1 LIENITEKD
10 LIDTFE
16 SYRYFPNAAS
26 PYKVS
31 GRDLMPHLNLFKQLT
46 NCPRRSIVVGF
57 LLCGLVVVPLG
68 YIFLDLDRAENT
80 STPASEW
87 NAERVF
93 AEYQRFM
100 SVLGQHERVEG
111 LLPQNEKYM
120 RKLELMRPLGM
131 ELKTQFTVL
140 LNEVEKAVNFNYLYH
155 AYVFREMPEY
165 PNVHQNLFNEL
176 RALQPTIFSL
186 TEPRSRSFVRSSVYR
201 DLEIRLKPFGRKL
214 SLVAT
219 VASQRQL
226 DHEKERTE
234 RILKLS
240 RYVLIVTV
248 LLLLV
253 GIGFFI
259 VFVGRSRARRKI
271 AQLEH
276 EINLE
281 IMNQLTVGMAF
292 YDDENKL
299 VRTNQAY
306 RDLYQYPPELTEEGC
321 ELEAVMRYDIAHA
334 MYGEI
339 DDVDA
344 FVDSR
349 LRAISSLSHTEK
361 PEVIDQFL
369 PDGRIIEIQRRGL
382 STGGVWGIY
391 TDVTEKRGAEEHE
404 REHWIES
411 LLEQEERIEE
421 LENQMGLETL
431 EHVDVG
437 ISIIDAD
444 LKVVHNNSV
453 VSEMYGFPESITQ
466 PGQPFERIL
475 LALAEW
481 GVYGEGDPEGLVSD
495 LIQSFSGSW
504 SEWRDDL
511 ELPGG
516 KVIDVRTHKLSSG
529 ALAYIHTDVT
539 KERKAQRLIEV
550 TDRVTGL
557 PTFEYFEQQLAKIL
571 EDAKERSSEFYGI
584 RIKVDRFQAINEIYS
599 IETGDRLLRQMAIR
613 LKEVVPNGALL
624 TRGQG
629 NEFFLAEACNKSQ
642 AAAERS
648 VLILQDVM
656 KESFPLELDHGE
668 TVEEM
673 SFTASA
679 GVVLYPKDGSE
690 LGELLTKSQLAL
702 QYAAQQGDS
711 YRYFDWRA
719 ARRKVNRD
727 VIRLEADLRVALEK
741 DQFELHYQ
749 PQVDLETGRLTGTE
763 ALIRWRRP
771 GSGDGSDSHVVSPDD
786 FIPVAEDT
794 GLIIPIGHWV
804 VKEACRQAKL
814 WQEAGYPPVTMSVNI
829 SVVEFRQQDL
839 VERIQ
844 EVLDETGLAAEWLE
858 LEVTE
863 SIVADD
869 IERITKVLDE
879 LKVLG
884 IGVAIDDFGTGYSSL
899 SYLTRLPFDKL
910 KIDQS
915 FVRNTDRQNWAI
927 VRAVVQLARSL
938 ELKIVA
944 EGIETM
950 ESMHQLRDLGCH
962 IGQGYYFSRPVPATE
977 FVEYLEEN
985 QNQHPNSA
993 PTESRKI
1000 FRVGLPTDYGL
1011 SYLNSRLAEFRQVY
1025 TDVPLRIRCDLSE
1038 QLVESLVL
1046 GELDTVVAI
1055 AHEANED
1062 QLSAT
1067 WEVTPIWV
1075 ASLDLTLNDGE
1086 AVPLI
1091 VHPEGCEYRKRM
1103 VECLNAAERAW
1114 YVSYQSPDL
1123 ASLQEAVVN
1132 GMGVSA
1138 LTRLTLDERMRIL
1151 DADQGFPAL
1160 RNITIGLYTADES
1173 QSGDEADL
1181 INDWLSESLARHR
1194 H

>member
-1 LIENITEKD
+1 MH
-10 LIDTFE
+10 
-16 SYRYFPNAAS
+16 
-26 PYKVS
+26 
-31 GRDLMPHLNLFKQLT
+31 LMPHINPFKQLPAGT
-46 NCPRRSIVVGF
+46 RLSIVVGF
-57 LLCGLVVVPLG
+57 LFCGLVVVSLV
-68 YIFLDLDRAENT
+68 YIFQGLEKLEND
-80 STPASEW
+80 SARASEW

-93 AEYQRFM
+93 NEFEKFM
-100 SVLGQHERVEG
+100 TVMEQHERYEG
-111 LLPQNEKYM
+111 LLPQNEKYI

-131 ELKTQFTVL
+131 KLKKQFTIL
-140 LNEVEKAVNFNYLYH
+140 KNEVEKAANFNNLYH
-155 AYVFREMPEY
+155 AYVFRQMPDY
-165 PNVHQNLFNEL
+165 PNVHQNLLNEL
-176 RALQPTIFSL
+176 RALQPTVFGL
-186 TEPRSRSFVRSSVYR
+186 TEAGSRFFVRGSGYH
-201 DLEIRLKPFGRKL
+201 DLDIRLKPFLQKL
-214 SLVAT
+214 SLVAA

-226 DHEKERTE
+226 EYERDRTD

-240 RYVLIVTV
+240 RYVLIVA
-248 LLLLV
+248 LLSVLV
-253 GIGFFI
+253 GLALLI
-259 VFVGRSRARRKI
+259 VFTGRTRARQKVI
-271 AQLEH
+271 QLEN
-276 EINLE
+276 EVNLE
-281 IMNQLTVGMAF
+281 IMDQLTIGMAF
-292 YDDENKL
+292 YDHNHKL
-299 VRTNQAY
+299 VRANQAY
-306 RDLYQYPPELTEEGC
+306 RDLYQYPSELTEPGN
-321 ELEAVMRYDIAHA
+321 ELEAVIRYDVAHA
-334 MYGEI
+334 MYGDV
-339 DDVDA
+339 DDVDT
-344 FVDSR
+344 FVKSR
-349 LRAISSLSHTEK
+349 LYAISSLHHGAK
-361 PEVIDQFL
+361 PEVSDQLL
-369 PDGRIIEIQRRGL
+369 PDDRIIEIQMLGL

-391 TDVTEKRGAEEHE
+391 TDVTEKRRAQQQ
-404 REHWIES
+404 
-411 LLEQEERIEE
+411 QEERIEE

-437 ISIIDAD
+437 ISIIGAD

-453 VSEMYGFPESITQ
+453 VSEMYGFPESMTQ

-475 LALAEW
+475 LTLAEW
-481 GVYGEGDPEGLVSD
+481 GVYGDGDPEGLVSD
-495 LIQSFSGSW
+495 LTQSFSGPW
-504 SEWRDDL
+504 TEWRDDL

-516 KVIDVRTHKLSSG
+516 KVIDVRTHKLSG
-529 ALAYIHTDVT
+529 GGLAYIHTDVT
-539 KERKAQRLIEV
+539 KERQAQRLIEV
-550 TDRVTGL
+550 TDKVTGL
-557 PTFEYFEQQLAKIL
+557 PTFEYLQQQFAEIL
-571 EDAKERSSEFYGI
+571 EDAKKNSSEFYGI
-584 RIKVDRFQAINEIYS
+584 RIKVDRFQAINEIYG
-599 IETGDRLLRQMAIR
+599 IETGDLLLRQIAIR
-613 LKEVVPNGALL
+613 LKDVIPDGAIL

-629 NEFFLAEACNKSQ
+629 NEFFLTEACNQSQ
-642 AAAERS
+642 VAAESS
-648 VLILQDVM
+648 VLILQEVM
-656 KESFPLELDHGE
+656 KDSFPLELDHGE
-668 TVEEM
+668 TMEEM

-690 LGELLTKSQLAL
+690 IGELLTKSQLAL
-702 QYAAQQGDS
+702 QYAAQQGNS

-719 ARRKVNRD
+719 ARRKVSRD

-749 PQVDLETGRLTGTE
+749 PQVDLETGRLTGIE

-771 GSGDGSDSHVVSPDD
+771 GSGDGSDSQVVSPDD

-814 WQEAGYPPVTMSVNI
+814 WQEEGYPPVTMSVNI

-1011 SYLNSRLAEFRQVY
+1011 SYLNSSLAEFRQVH

-1067 WEVTPIWV
+1067 WEVKPIWV

-1151 DADQGFPAL
+1151 DVDQGFPAL
-1160 RNITIGLYTADES
+1160 RKLTVGLYTANES

-1181 INDWLSESLARHR
+1181 INDWLSESLTRHR

>member
-1 LIENITEKD
+1 MH
-10 LIDTFE
+10 
-16 SYRYFPNAAS
+16 
-26 PYKVS
+26 
-31 GRDLMPHLNLFKQLT
+31 LMPHINPFKQLPAGT
-46 NCPRRSIVVGF
+46 RLSIVVGF
-57 LLCGLVVVPLG
+57 LFCGLVVVSLV
-68 YIFLDLDRAENT
+68 YIFQGLEKLEND
-80 STPASEW
+80 SARASEW

-93 AEYQRFM
+93 NEFEKFM
-100 SVLGQHERVEG
+100 TVMEQHERYEG
-111 LLPQNEKYM
+111 LLPQNEKYI

-131 ELKTQFTVL
+131 KLKKQFTIL
-140 LNEVEKAVNFNYLYH
+140 KNEVEKAANFNNLYH
-155 AYVFREMPEY
+155 AYVFRQMPDY
-165 PNVHQNLFNEL
+165 PNVHQNLLNEL
-176 RALQPTIFSL
+176 RALQPTVFGL
-186 TEPRSRSFVRSSVYR
+186 TEAGSRFVVRGSAYH
-201 DLEIRLKPFGRKL
+201 DLDIRLKPFLQKL
-214 SLVAT
+214 SLVAA

-226 DHEKERTE
+226 EYERERTD

-240 RYVLIVTV
+240 RYVLIVA
-248 LLLLV
+248 LLSVLV
-253 GIGFFI
+253 GLALLI
-259 VFVGRSRARRKI
+259 VFAGRTRARQKVI
-271 AQLEH
+271 QLEN
-276 EINLE
+276 EVNLE
-281 IMNQLTVGMAF
+281 IMDQLTIGMAF
-292 YDDENKL
+292 YDHNHKL
-299 VRTNQAY
+299 VRANQAY
-306 RDLYQYPPELTEEGC
+306 RDLYQYPSELTEPGN
-321 ELEAVMRYDIAHA
+321 ELEAVIRYDVAHA
-334 MYGEI
+334 MYGDV
-339 DDVDA
+339 DDVDT
-344 FVDSR
+344 FVKSR
-349 LRAISSLSHTEK
+349 LHAISSLHHGSK
-361 PEVIDQFL
+361 PEVRDQPL
-369 PDGRIIEIQRRGL
+369 PDDRIIEIQMLGL

-391 TDVTEKRGAEEHE
+391 TDVTEKRRAQQQ
-404 REHWIES
+404 
-411 LLEQEERIEE
+411 QEERIEE

-437 ISIIDAD
+437 ISIIGAD

-475 LALAEW
+475 LTLAEW
-481 GVYGEGDPEGLVSD
+481 GVYGDGDPEGLVSD
-495 LIQSFSGSW
+495 LTQSFSGPW
-504 SEWRDDL
+504 TEWRDDL

-516 KVIDVRTHKLSSG
+516 KVIDVRTHKLSG
-529 ALAYIHTDVT
+529 GGLAYIHTDVT
-539 KERKAQRLIEV
+539 KERQAQRLIAI
-550 TDRVTGL
+550 TDKVTGL
-557 PTFEYFEQQLAKIL
+557 PTFEYLEQQFAEIL
-571 EDAKERSSEFYGI
+571 EDAKKNSSEFYGI
-584 RIKVDRFQAINEIYS
+584 RIKVDRFQAINEIYG
-599 IETGDRLLRQMAIR
+599 IETGDLLLRQIAIR
-613 LKEVVPNGALL
+613 LKDVIPDGAIL

-629 NEFFLAEACNKSQ
+629 NEFFLTEACNQSQ
-642 AAAERS
+642 AAAESS

-656 KESFPLELDHGE
+656 KDSFPLELDHGE
-668 TVEEM
+668 TIEEM

-690 LGELLTKSQLAL
+690 TGELLTKSQLAL
-702 QYAAQQGDS
+702 QYAAQQGNS

-719 ARRKVNRD
+719 ARRKVSRD

-749 PQVDLETGRLTGTE
+749 PQVDLETGRLTGIE

-771 GSGDGSDSHVVSPDD
+771 GSGDGSDSQVVSPDD

-814 WQEAGYPPVTMSVNI
+814 WQEEGYPPVTMSVNI

-944 EGIETM
+944 EGVETM

-1011 SYLNSRLAEFRQVY
+1011 SYLNSSLAEFRQVH

-1062 QLSAT
+1062 QLTAT
-1067 WEVTPIWV
+1067 WKVKPIWV

-1151 DADQGFPAL
+1151 DVDQGFPAL
-1160 RNITIGLYTADES
+1160 RNITVGLYTADES

-1181 INDWLSESLARHR
+1181 INDWLSESLTRQRH
-1194 H
+1194 

>member
-1 LIENITEKD
+1 MLQI
-10 LIDTFE
+10 
-16 SYRYFPNAAS
+16 
-26 PYKVS
+26 
-31 GRDLMPHLNLFKQLT
+31 NLFKHLPGWSQRPIT
-46 NCPRRSIVVGF
+46 VGI
-57 LLCGLVVVPLG
+57 LLCGLVVVSLV
-68 YIFLDLDRAENT
+68 YIFQDIGKIESDLP
-80 STPASEW
+80 PASQW

-93 AEYQRFM
+93 NEFQQFM
-100 SVLGQHERVEG
+100 SVIEQHQRVEE
-111 LLPQNEKYM
+111 LLPQSEKYL
-120 RKLELMRPLGM
+120 RKLELMQTLGM
-131 ELKTQFTVL
+131 EIKKQFNVL
-140 LNEVEKAVNFNYLYH
+140 MSELEKAVNFNRLYH
-155 AYVFREMPEY
+155 AYIFREMPGY
-165 PNVHQNLFNEL
+165 PVILRYLFNEL
-176 RALQPTIFSL
+176 SALQPTIFGL
-186 TEPRSRSFVRSSVYR
+186 TEMGGRVLDRDRVYL
-201 DLEIRLKPFGRKL
+201 DLDIRLKPFVRKL
-214 SLVAT
+214 SLVAA
-219 VASQRQL
+219 VASQGQL
-226 DHEKERTE
+226 DQERERTD

-240 RYVLIVTV
+240 RYVQIATALSVLIGAG
-248 LLLLV
+248 L
-253 GIGFFI
+253 FI
-259 VFVGRSRARRKI
+259 LFVSRSRVRRKV

-276 EINLE
+276 EVNLE
-281 IMNQLTVGMAF
+281 IMDQLTIGMAF
-292 YDDENKL
+292 YDNENKL

-306 RDLYQYPPELTEEGC
+306 RDLYQYPSKLTEQGSK
-321 ELEAVMRYDIAHA
+321 LEAVMRYDVAHG
-334 MYGEI
+334 MYGDI

-344 FVDSR
+344 FVESR
-349 LRAISSLSHTEK
+349 LHAISSLPHGEK
-361 PEVIDQFL
+361 PEVRDQVL
-369 PDGRIIEIQRRGL
+369 PDGRIIEVQRRGL

-391 TDVTEKRGAEEHE
+391 TDVTEKRGSEQHK
-404 REHWIES
+404 RENWIES

-444 LKVVHNNSV
+444 LNVVHNNSV
-453 VSEMYGFPESITQ
+453 VSKMYGFPESITQ
-466 PGQPFERIL
+466 PGQPFKRIL
-475 LALAEW
+475 LTLAEW
-481 GVYGEGDPEGLVSD
+481 GVYGEGAPEGLVSN
-495 LIQSFSGSW
+495 LIKSFSGSW

-511 ELPGG
+511 ELPSG
-516 KVIDVRTHKLSSG
+516 KVIDVRTHKLSG
-529 ALAYIHTDVT
+529 GGLAYIHTDVT
-539 KERKAQRLIEV
+539 KERQAQQLIEI

-557 PTFEYFEQQLAKIL
+557 PTFEYLEQQLAEIL
-571 EDAKERSSEFYGI
+571 EDAKQQSSEFYGI

-599 IETGDRLLRQMAIR
+599 IEAGDRLLQQIAIR
-613 LKEVVPNGALL
+613 LKDVVPDGAIL

-642 AAAERS
+642 VAAESS
-648 VLILQDVM
+648 VLILQDAM
-656 KESFPLELDHGE
+656 RDSFPLELDHGE
-668 TVEEM
+668 TIEEM

-702 QYAAQQGDS
+702 QYAAQQGNS

-719 ARRKVNRD
+719 ARRKVSRD

-771 GSGDGSDSHVVSPDD
+771 DSGDGLNSHVISPDD
-786 FIPVAEDT
+786 FIPVAEDA
-794 GLIIPIGHWV
+794 GLIIPIGRWV
-804 VKEACRQAKL
+804 VKEACRQAKS
-814 WQEAGYPPVTMSVNI
+814 WQEEGYPPVTMSVNI

-993 PTESRKI
+993 PKESRKI

-1011 SYLNSRLAEFRQVY
+1011 SYLNSRLAEFRQVH
-1025 TDVPLRIRCDLSE
+1025 TDVPLKIRCDLSQ

-1062 QLSAT
+1062 QLTAT
-1067 WEVTPIWV
+1067 WEVKPIWV

-1132 GMGVSA
+1132 GMGVTA

-1151 DADQGFPAL
+1151 DVDQGFPAL

-1173 QSGDEADL
+1173 QSGDKTDF

>member
-1 LIENITEKD
+1 MH
-10 LIDTFE
+10 
-16 SYRYFPNAAS
+16 
-26 PYKVS
+26 
-31 GRDLMPHLNLFKQLT
+31 LMPHINPFKQLPAGT
-46 NCPRRSIVVGF
+46 RRSIVAGF
-57 LLCGLVVVPLG
+57 LFCGLVVVSLV
-68 YIFLDLDRAENT
+68 YIFQGLEKLEND
-80 STPASEW
+80 SARASEW

-93 AEYQRFM
+93 NEFEKFM
-100 SVLGQHERVEG
+100 TVMEQHERYEG
-111 LLPQNEKYM
+111 LLPQNEKYI

-131 ELKTQFTVL
+131 KLKKQFTIL
-140 LNEVEKAVNFNYLYH
+140 KNEVEKAANFNNLYH
-155 AYVFREMPEY
+155 AYVFRQMPDY
-165 PNVHQNLFNEL
+165 PNVHQNLLNEL
-176 RALQPTIFSL
+176 RALQPTVFGL
-186 TEPRSRSFVRSSVYR
+186 TEAGSRFFVRGSGYH
-201 DLEIRLKPFGRKL
+201 DLDIRLKPFLQKL
-214 SLVAT
+214 SLVAA

-226 DHEKERTE
+226 EYERERTD

-240 RYVLIVTV
+240 RYVLIVA
-248 LLLLV
+248 LLSVLV
-253 GIGFFI
+253 GLALLI
-259 VFVGRSRARRKI
+259 VFAGRTRARQKVI
-271 AQLEH
+271 QLEN
-276 EINLE
+276 EVNLE
-281 IMNQLTVGMAF
+281 IMDQLTIGMAF
-292 YDDENKL
+292 YDHNHKL
-299 VRTNQAY
+299 VRANQAY
-306 RDLYQYPPELTEEGC
+306 RDLYQYPSELTEPGN
-321 ELEAVMRYDIAHA
+321 ELEAVIRYDVAHA
-334 MYGEI
+334 MYGDV
-339 DDVDA
+339 DDVDT
-344 FVDSR
+344 FVKSR
-349 LRAISSLSHTEK
+349 LHAISSLHHGAK
-361 PEVIDQFL
+361 PEVRDQLL
-369 PDGRIIEIQRRGL
+369 PDDRIIEIQMLGL

-391 TDVTEKRGAEEHE
+391 TDVTEKRRAQQQ
-404 REHWIES
+404 
-411 LLEQEERIEE
+411 QEERIEE

-437 ISIIDAD
+437 ISIIGAD

-475 LALAEW
+475 LTLAEW
-481 GVYGEGDPEGLVSD
+481 GVYGDGDPEGLVSD
-495 LIQSFSGSW
+495 LTQSFSGPW
-504 SEWRDDL
+504 TEWRDDL

-516 KVIDVRTHKLSSG
+516 KVIDVRTHKLSG
-529 ALAYIHTDVT
+529 GGLAYIHTDVT
-539 KERKAQRLIEV
+539 KERQAQRLIEV
-550 TDRVTGL
+550 TDKVTGL
-557 PTFEYFEQQLAKIL
+557 PTFEYLQQQFAEIL
-571 EDAKERSSEFYGI
+571 EDAKKNSSEFYGI
-584 RIKVDRFQAINEIYS
+584 RIKVDRFQAINEIYG
-599 IETGDRLLRQMAIR
+599 IETGDLLLRQIAIR
-613 LKEVVPNGALL
+613 LKDVIPDGAIL

-629 NEFFLAEACNKSQ
+629 NEFFLTEACNQSQ
-642 AAAERS
+642 VAAESS

-656 KESFPLELDHGE
+656 KDSFPLELDHGE
-668 TVEEM
+668 TIEEM

-690 LGELLTKSQLAL
+690 LGELLTKSHLAL
-702 QYAAQQGDS
+702 QYAAQQGNS

-719 ARRKVNRD
+719 ARRKVSRD

-749 PQVDLETGRLTGTE
+749 PQVDLETGRLTGIE

-771 GSGDGSDSHVVSPDD
+771 GSGDGSDSQVVSPDD

-814 WQEAGYPPVTMSVNI
+814 WQEEGYPPVTMSVNI

-844 EVLDETGLAAEWLE
+844 EVLGETGLAAEWLE

-944 EGIETM
+944 EGVETM

-1011 SYLNSRLAEFRQVY
+1011 SYLNSRLAEFRQVH

-1067 WEVTPIWV
+1067 WEVKPIWV

-1151 DADQGFPAL
+1151 DVDQGFPAL
-1160 RNITIGLYTADES
+1160 RKLTVGLYTANES

-1181 INDWLSESLARHR
+1181 INDWLSESLTRHR

>member
-1 LIENITEKD
+1 MH
-10 LIDTFE
+10 
-16 SYRYFPNAAS
+16 
-26 PYKVS
+26 
-31 GRDLMPHLNLFKQLT
+31 LMPHINPFKQLPAGT
-46 NCPRRSIVVGF
+46 RLSIVVGF
-57 LLCGLVVVPLG
+57 LFCGLVVVSLV
-68 YIFLDLDRAENT
+68 YIFQGLEKLEND
-80 STPASEW
+80 SARASEW

-93 AEYQRFM
+93 NEFEKFM
-100 SVLGQHERVEG
+100 TVMEQHERYEG
-111 LLPQNEKYM
+111 LLPQNEKYI

-131 ELKTQFTVL
+131 KLKKQFTIL
-140 LNEVEKAVNFNYLYH
+140 KNEVEKAANFNNLYH
-155 AYVFREMPEY
+155 AYVFRQMPDY
-165 PNVHQNLFNEL
+165 PNVHQNLLNEL
-176 RALQPTIFSL
+176 RALQPTVFGL
-186 TEPRSRSFVRSSVYR
+186 TEAGSQFFVRGSGYH
-201 DLEIRLKPFGRKL
+201 DLDIRLKPFLQKL
-214 SLVAT
+214 SLVAA

-226 DHEKERTE
+226 EYERERTD

-240 RYVLIVTV
+240 RYVLIVA
-248 LLLLV
+248 LLSVLV
-253 GIGFFI
+253 GLALLI
-259 VFVGRSRARRKI
+259 VFAGRTRARQKVI
-271 AQLEH
+271 QLEN
-276 EINLE
+276 EVNLE
-281 IMNQLTVGMAF
+281 IMDQLTIGMAF
-292 YDDENKL
+292 YDHNHKL
-299 VRTNQAY
+299 VRANQAY
-306 RDLYQYPPELTEEGC
+306 RDLYQYPSELTEPGN
-321 ELEAVMRYDIAHA
+321 ELEAVIRYDVAHA
-334 MYGEI
+334 MYGDV
-339 DDVDA
+339 DDVDT
-344 FVDSR
+344 FVKSR
-349 LRAISSLSHTEK
+349 LHAISSLHHGAK
-361 PEVIDQFL
+361 PEVRDQLL
-369 PDGRIIEIQRRGL
+369 PDDRIIEIQMLGL

-391 TDVTEKRGAEEHE
+391 TDVTEKRRAQQQ
-404 REHWIES
+404 
-411 LLEQEERIEE
+411 QEERIEE

-437 ISIIDAD
+437 ISIIDD
-444 LKVVHNNSV
+444 YLKVVHNNSV

-475 LALAEW
+475 LTLAEW
-481 GVYGEGDPEGLVSD
+481 GVYGDGDPEGLVSD
-495 LIQSFSGSW
+495 LTQSFSGPW
-504 SEWRDDL
+504 TEWRDDL

-516 KVIDVRTHKLSSG
+516 KVIDVRTHKLSG
-529 ALAYIHTDVT
+529 GGLAYIHTDVT
-539 KERKAQRLIEV
+539 KERQAQRLIAI
-550 TDRVTGL
+550 TDKVTGL
-557 PTFEYFEQQLAKIL
+557 PTFEYLQQQFAEIL
-571 EDAKERSSEFYGI
+571 EDAKKNSSEFYGI
-584 RIKVDRFQAINEIYS
+584 RIKVDRFQAINEIYG
-599 IETGDRLLRQMAIR
+599 IETGDLLLRQIAIR
-613 LKEVVPNGALL
+613 LKDVIPDGAIL

-629 NEFFLAEACNKSQ
+629 NEFFLTEACNQSQ
-642 AAAERS
+642 VAAESS

-656 KESFPLELDHGE
+656 KDSFPLELDHGE
-668 TVEEM
+668 TIEEM

-690 LGELLTKSQLAL
+690 IGELLTKSQLAL
-702 QYAAQQGDS
+702 QYAAQQGNS

-719 ARRKVNRD
+719 ARRKVSRD
-727 VIRLEADLRVALEK
+727 VIRLEVDLRVALEK

-749 PQVDLETGRLTGTE
+749 PQVDLETGRLTGIE

-771 GSGDGSDSHVVSPDD
+771 GSGDGSDSQVVSPDD

-814 WQEAGYPPVTMSVNI
+814 WQEEGYPPVTMSVNI

-844 EVLDETGLAAEWLE
+844 EVLGETGLAAEWLE

-962 IGQGYYFSRPVPATE
+962 IGQGYYFSRPVPAAE

-985 QNQHPNSA
+985 QNQCPTSA

-1011 SYLNSRLAEFRQVY
+1011 SYLNSSLAEFRQVH

-1062 QLSAT
+1062 QLTAT
-1067 WEVTPIWV
+1067 WKVKPIWV

-1151 DADQGFPAL
+1151 DVDQGFPAL
-1160 RNITIGLYTADES
+1160 RNITVGLYTADES

-1181 INDWLSESLARHR
+1181 INDWLSESLTRQRH
-1194 H
+1194 

>member
-1 LIENITEKD
+1 MLQINPSK
-10 LIDTFE
+10 
-16 SYRYFPNAAS
+16 
-26 PYKVS
+26 
-31 GRDLMPHLNLFKQLT
+31 HLPGWT
-46 NCPRRSIVVGF
+46 RRSIVVGF
-57 LLCGLVVVPLG
+57 LLCGLVVVSLV
-68 YIFLDLDRAENT
+68 YIFQDLEKFQNDSA
-80 STPASEW
+80 PASEW

-93 AEYQRFM
+93 NEFQQFM
-100 SVLGQHERVEG
+100 RVVEQHERFKG

-120 RKLELMRPLGM
+120 RKFELMRQLGM
-131 ELKTQFTVL
+131 DLKKQFAIL
-140 LNEVEKAVNFNYLYH
+140 MNEVEKAVNFNNLYH
-155 AYVFREMPEY
+155 AYVFKEMPEY
-165 PNVHQNLFNEL
+165 PNVHQNLINEL
-176 RALQPTIFSL
+176 RALQPTIFGL
-186 TEPRSRSFVRSSVYR
+186 TEAGSRFFDRGSVYR
-201 DLEIRLKPFGRKL
+201 DLDIRLKPFVRKL

-219 VASQRQL
+219 VAGQRQL
-226 DHEKERTE
+226 DQERERTD

-240 RYVLIVTV
+240 RYVLIVTA
-248 LLLLV
+248 LFLLV
-253 GIGFFI
+253 GIGFLI
-259 VFVGRSRARRKI
+259 VFVGRSRARRKV

-276 EINLE
+276 EVNLE
-281 IMNQLTVGMAF
+281 IMDQLTVGMAF

-299 VRTNQAY
+299 VRANQAY
-306 RDLYQYPPELTEEGC
+306 RDLYIYPSELTEPGN
-321 ELEAVMRYDIAHA
+321 ELEAVIRYDVAHA
-334 MYGEI
+334 MYGDV
-339 DDVDA
+339 DDVDT
-344 FVDSR
+344 FVKSR
-349 LRAISSLSHTEK
+349 LHAISSLHHGEK
-361 PEVIDQFL
+361 PEVRDQLL
-369 PDGRIIEIQRRGL
+369 PDGRIIEIQGRGL

-391 TDVTEKRGAEEHE
+391 TDVTEKRRAEQQ
-404 REHWIES
+404 
-411 LLEQEERIEE
+411 QEERIEE

-466 PGQPFERIL
+466 PGQPFRRIL
-475 LALAEW
+475 LTLAEW
-481 GVYGEGDPEGLVSD
+481 GVYGDGDSEVVVSD
-495 LIQSFSGSW
+495 LIKSFSGPW

-511 ELPGG
+511 ELPSG
-516 KVIDVRTHKLSSG
+516 KVIDVRTHKLSG
-529 ALAYIHTDVT
+529 GGLAYIHTDVT
-539 KERKAQRLIEV
+539 KERQAQRLIEI

-557 PTFEYFEQQLAKIL
+557 PTFEFLEQQLAEIL
-571 EDAKERSSEFYGI
+571 EDAKKRSSEFYGI

-599 IETGDRLLRQMAIR
+599 IQTGDRLLRQIAIR
-613 LKEVVPNGALL
+613 LKDVIPDGAIL

-642 AAAERS
+642 AAAESS

-656 KESFPLELDHGE
+656 RDPFPLELDHDE
-668 TVEEM
+668 TVEGM

-690 LGELLTKSQLAL
+690 LGVLLTKSQLAL
-702 QYAAQQGDS
+702 QHAAQQGNS

-727 VIRLEADLRVALEK
+727 TIRIETDLRVALEK
-741 DQFELHYQ
+741 DQFELYYQ

-814 WQEAGYPPVTMSVNI
+814 WQEEGYPPVTMSVNI

-844 EVLDETGLAAEWLE
+844 VVLDETGLAAEWLE

-869 IERITKVLDE
+869 IDRITKVLDE

-915 FVRNTDRQNWAI
+915 FVRNIDRQNWAI

-977 FVEYLEEN
+977 FVKYLEED
-985 QNQHPNSA
+985 QKKDSDSG
-993 PTESRKI
+993 PTESKNI
-1000 FRVGLPTDYGL
+1000 LRVGLPTDYAL
-1011 SYLNSRLAEFRQVY
+1011 SYLNNRLTEFRQAHGEIRLKV
-1025 TDVPLRIRCDLSE
+1025 RCDLSE
-1038 QLVESLVL
+1038 QLIESLVL
-1046 GELDTVVAI
+1046 GEFDTVVAI
-1055 AHEANED
+1055 VREANED

-1067 WEVTPIWV
+1067 WEIKPIWV
-1075 ASLDLTLNDGE
+1075 ASLDWTLEHDE

-1091 VHPEGCEYRKRM
+1091 VHAEGCEYRKRM

-1114 YVSYQSPDL
+1114 YVSYQSPDI
-1123 ASLQEAVVN
+1123 ASLQDAVVN
-1132 GMGVSA
+1132 GLGVSA
-1138 LTRLTLDERMRIL
+1138 LTRPTLDEGMKIL
-1151 DADQGFPAL
+1151 DVDQGFPAL
-1160 RNITIGLYTADES
+1160 RNIKVGLYTANEG
-1173 QSGDEADL
+1173 QSGNEAYL
-1181 INDWLSESLARHR
+1181 LNDWLSESLARHR

>member
-1 LIENITEKD
+1 MN
-10 LIDTFE
+10 
-16 SYRYFPNAAS
+16 
-26 PYKVS
+26 
-31 GRDLMPHLNLFKQLT
+31 LMPLLNLFKQLT
-46 NCPRRSIVVGF
+46 DWTRRSIAVGILLFGLAAAVVIY
-57 LLCGLVVVPLG
+57 LYQDLG
-68 YIFLDLDRAENT
+68 KFERALP
-80 STPASEW
+80 PASEW
-87 NAERVF
+87 NAARVS
-93 AEYQRFM
+93 AGLAQFM
-100 SVLGQHERVEG
+100 SVIQQHKVIIDLFDTLDGTHSVSALRLTVVSVRSLEKILDHQFN
-111 LLPQNEKYM
+111 LL
-120 RKLELMRPLGM
+120 LSEL
-131 ELKTQFTVL
+131 V
-140 LNEVEKAVNFNYLYH
+140 KAVEFNRLYGD
-155 AYVFREMPEY
+155 YVYEELPDY
-165 PNVHQNLFNEL
+165 PDVHLILLNEL
-176 RALQPTIFSL
+176 RALKSLILGLKKTDGRNPTIYHDIN
-186 TEPRSRSFVRSSVYR
+186 VRLRPY
-201 DLEIRLKPFGRKL
+201 IRKL
-214 SLVAT
+214 SMLAVVST
-219 VASQRQL
+219 ERRQQQ
-226 DHEKERTE
+226 ETE
-234 RILKLS
+234 RIERIQKLS
-240 RYVLIVTV
+240 RYVLIVTGLFV
-248 LLLLV
+248 LV
-253 GIGFFI
+253 GIGVSI
-259 VFVGRSRARRKI
+259 LFVSRARAQRKLK
-271 AQLEH
+271 ALEY
-276 EINLE
+276 EMSLE
-281 IMNQLTVGMAF
+281 VMEQLTVGIAF
-292 YDDENKL
+292 YDRNSNL
-299 VRTNQAY
+299 IRTNQNY
-306 RDLYQYPPELTEEGC
+306 RDLYQFPEHLIRTGTP
-321 ELEAVMRYDIAHA
+321 LEAVIRHWVGLGIFGEVKDIDEFVETRLQANVAHA
-334 MYGEI
+334 TVQQPY
-339 DDVDA
+339 
-344 FVDSR
+344 
-349 LRAISSLSHTEK
+349 
-361 PEVIDQFL
+361 VIEHNL
-369 PDGRIIEIQRRGL
+369 PDGRIIEVQGKGL
-382 STGGVWGIY
+382 TGGGSFGIY
-391 TDVTEKRGAEEHE
+391 TDISDRKRAEK
-404 REHWIES
+404 I
-411 LLEQEERIEE
+411 QVERIEE

-444 LKVVHNNSV
+444 LKVVHNNSI

-466 PGQPFERIL
+466 PGQPFKRIL
-475 LALAEW
+475 LTLAEW
-481 GVYGEGDPEGLVSD
+481 GVYGKGDPEGLVSD
-495 LIQSFSGSW
+495 LVQSFSGPW

-516 KVIDVRTHKLSSG
+516 KVIDVRVHKLSGG

-539 KERKAQRLIEV
+539 KERQAQRLIEV

-557 PTFEYFEQQLAKIL
+557 PTFEYLEQQLAEIL
-571 EDAKERSSEFYGI
+571 EGAKERSSEFYSI
-584 RIKVDRFQAINEIYS
+584 RMKVDRFQAINEIYS

-656 KESFPLELDHGE
+656 KDSFPLELDHGG

-702 QYAAQQGDS
+702 QYAAQQGNS

-727 VIRLEADLRVALEK
+727 AIRLEADLRAALEK
-741 DQFELHYQ
+741 DQFELYYQ

-771 GSGDGSDSHVVSPDD
+771 GSGDGSDSHLVSPDD
-786 FIPVAEDT
+786 FIPIAEDT

-814 WQEAGYPPVTMSVNI
+814 WQEEGYLPVTMSVNI

-844 EVLDETGLAAEWLE
+844 EVLDETGLPAEWLE
-858 LEVTE
+858 LEITE

-869 IERITKVLDE
+869 IDRITKVLDE
-879 LKVLG
+879 LKTLG
-884 IGVAIDDFGTGYSSL
+884 IRVAIDDFGTGYSSL

-977 FVEYLEEN
+977 FVEYLEEE
-985 QNQHPNSA
+985 QKQHPKLA
-993 PTESRKI
+993 PTENRKI
-1000 FRVGLPTDYGL
+1000 FRVGLPIDYGL
-1011 SYLNSRLAEFRQVY
+1011 SYLNSRLTEFRQVH
-1025 TDVPLRIRCDLSE
+1025 TDVLLRIRCDLSE
-1038 QLVESLVL
+1038 QLLESLVL

-1055 AHEANED
+1055 ADETNEG
-1062 QLSAT
+1062 QLMAT
-1067 WEVTPIWV
+1067 WEVKPMWV
-1075 ASLDLTLNDGE
+1075 ASLDLILNDGE

-1114 YVSYQSPDL
+1114 YVSYQSPDFV
-1123 ASLQEAVVN
+1123 SLQEAVVN
-1132 GMGVSA
+1132 GLGVSA
-1138 LTRLTLDERMRIL
+1138 MTQLTLDERMRIL
-1151 DADQGFPAL
+1151 DVDQGFPAL
-1160 RNITIGLYTADES
+1160 RKLKIGLYTADEC
-1173 QSGDEADL
+1173 QSGDEVDL
-1181 INDWLSESLARHR
+1181 INGWLSESLARHR

>member
-1 LIENITEKD
+1 MH
-10 LIDTFE
+10 
-16 SYRYFPNAAS
+16 
-26 PYKVS
+26 
-31 GRDLMPHLNLFKQLT
+31 LMPHINPFKQLPAGT
-46 NCPRRSIVVGF
+46 RLSIVVGF
-57 LLCGLVVVPLG
+57 LFCGLVVVSLV
-68 YIFLDLDRAENT
+68 YIFQGLEKLEND
-80 STPASEW
+80 SARASEW

-93 AEYQRFM
+93 NEFEKFM
-100 SVLGQHERVEG
+100 SVMEQHERYEG
-111 LLPQNEKYM
+111 LLPQNEKYI

-131 ELKTQFTVL
+131 KLKKQFTIL
-140 LNEVEKAVNFNYLYH
+140 KNEVEKAANFNNLYH
-155 AYVFREMPEY
+155 AYVFRQMPDY
-165 PNVHQNLFNEL
+165 PNVHQNLLNEL
-176 RALQPTIFSL
+176 RALQPTVFGL
-186 TEPRSRSFVRSSVYR
+186 TEAGSRFFVRGSGYH
-201 DLEIRLKPFGRKL
+201 DLDIRLKPFLQKL
-214 SLVAT
+214 SLVAA

-226 DHEKERTE
+226 EYERDRTD

-240 RYVLIVTV
+240 RYVLIVA
-248 LLLLV
+248 LLSVLV
-253 GIGFFI
+253 GLALLI
-259 VFVGRSRARRKI
+259 VFTGRTRARQKVI
-271 AQLEH
+271 QLEN
-276 EINLE
+276 EVNLE
-281 IMNQLTVGMAF
+281 IMDQLTIGMAF
-292 YDDENKL
+292 YDHNHKL
-299 VRTNQAY
+299 VRANQAY
-306 RDLYQYPPELTEEGC
+306 RDLYQYPSELTEPGN
-321 ELEAVMRYDIAHA
+321 ELEAVIRYDVAHA
-334 MYGEI
+334 MYGDV
-339 DDVDA
+339 DDVDV
-344 FVDSR
+344 FVKSR
-349 LRAISSLSHTEK
+349 LHAISSLHHGAK
-361 PEVIDQFL
+361 PEVRDQLL
-369 PDGRIIEIQRRGL
+369 PDDRIIEIQMLGL

-391 TDVTEKRGAEEHE
+391 TDVTEKRRAQQQ
-404 REHWIES
+404 
-411 LLEQEERIEE
+411 QEERIEE

-437 ISIIDAD
+437 ISIIGAD

-453 VSEMYGFPESITQ
+453 VSEMYGFPESMTQ

-475 LALAEW
+475 LTLAEW
-481 GVYGEGDPEGLVSD
+481 GVYGDGDPEGLVSD
-495 LIQSFSGSW
+495 LTQSFSGPW
-504 SEWRDDL
+504 TEWRDDL

-516 KVIDVRTHKLSSG
+516 KVIDVRTHKLSG
-529 ALAYIHTDVT
+529 GGLAYIHTDVT
-539 KERKAQRLIEV
+539 KERQAQRLIAI
-550 TDRVTGL
+550 TDKVTGL
-557 PTFEYFEQQLAKIL
+557 PTFEYLEQQFAEIL
-571 EDAKERSSEFYGI
+571 EDAKKNSSEFYGI
-584 RIKVDRFQAINEIYS
+584 RIKVDRFQAINEIYG
-599 IETGDRLLRQMAIR
+599 IETGDLLLRQIAIR
-613 LKEVVPNGALL
+613 LKDVIPDGAIL

-629 NEFFLAEACNKSQ
+629 NEFFLTEACNQSQ
-642 AAAERS
+642 VAAESS
-648 VLILQDVM
+648 VLILQEVM
-656 KESFPLELDHGE
+656 KDSFPLELDHGE
-668 TVEEM
+668 TMEEM

-690 LGELLTKSQLAL
+690 IGELLTKSQLAL
-702 QYAAQQGDS
+702 QYAAQQGNS

-719 ARRKVNRD
+719 ARRKVSRD

-749 PQVDLETGRLTGTE
+749 PQVDLETGRLTGIE

-771 GSGDGSDSHVVSPDD
+771 GSGDGSDSQVVSPDD

-814 WQEAGYPPVTMSVNI
+814 WQEEGYPPVTMSVNI

-844 EVLDETGLAAEWLE
+844 EVLGETGLAAEWLE

-944 EGIETM
+944 EGVETM

-1011 SYLNSRLAEFRQVY
+1011 SYLNSSLAEFRQVH

-1103 VECLNAAERAW
+1103 IECLNAAERAW

-1151 DADQGFPAL
+1151 DVDQGFPAL
-1160 RNITIGLYTADES
+1160 RKLTVGLYTANES

-1181 INDWLSESLARHR
+1181 INDWLSESLTRHR

>member
-1 LIENITEKD
+1 MH
-10 LIDTFE
+10 
-16 SYRYFPNAAS
+16 
-26 PYKVS
+26 
-31 GRDLMPHLNLFKQLT
+31 LMPHINPFKQLLAGT
-46 NCPRRSIVVGF
+46 RLSIVVGF
-57 LLCGLVVVPLG
+57 LFCGLVVVSLV
-68 YIFLDLDRAENT
+68 YIFQGLEKLEND
-80 STPASEW
+80 SARASEW

-93 AEYQRFM
+93 NEFEKFM
-100 SVLGQHERVEG
+100 TVMEQHERYER
-111 LLPQNEKYM
+111 LLPQNEKYI

-131 ELKTQFTVL
+131 KLKKQFTIL
-140 LNEVEKAVNFNYLYH
+140 KNEVEKAANFNNLYH
-155 AYVFREMPEY
+155 AYVFRQMPDY
-165 PNVHQNLFNEL
+165 PNVHQNLLNEL
-176 RALQPTIFSL
+176 RALQPTVFGL
-186 TEPRSRSFVRSSVYR
+186 TEAGSRFFVRGSSYH
-201 DLEIRLKPFGRKL
+201 DLDIRLKPFLQKL
-214 SLVAT
+214 SLVAA

-226 DHEKERTE
+226 EYERDRTD

-240 RYVLIVTV
+240 RYVLIVA
-248 LLLLV
+248 LLSVLV
-253 GIGFFI
+253 GLALLI
-259 VFVGRSRARRKI
+259 VFTGRTRARQKVI
-271 AQLEH
+271 QLEN
-276 EINLE
+276 EVNLE
-281 IMNQLTVGMAF
+281 IMDQLTIGMAF
-292 YDDENKL
+292 YDHNHKL
-299 VRTNQAY
+299 VRANQAY
-306 RDLYQYPPELTEEGC
+306 RDLYQYPSELTEPGN
-321 ELEAVMRYDIAHA
+321 ELEAVIRYDVAHA
-334 MYGEI
+334 MYGDV
-339 DDVDA
+339 DDVDT
-344 FVDSR
+344 FVKSR
-349 LRAISSLSHTEK
+349 LSAISSLHHGAK
-361 PEVIDQFL
+361 PEVSDQPL
-369 PDGRIIEIQRRGL
+369 PDDRIIEIQMLGL

-391 TDVTEKRGAEEHE
+391 TDVTEKRRAQQQ
-404 REHWIES
+404 
-411 LLEQEERIEE
+411 QEERIEE

-437 ISIIDAD
+437 ISIIGAD

-453 VSEMYGFPESITQ
+453 VSEMYGFPESMTQ

-475 LALAEW
+475 LTLAEW
-481 GVYGEGDPEGLVSD
+481 GVYGDGDPEGLVSD
-495 LIQSFSGSW
+495 LTQSFSGPW
-504 SEWRDDL
+504 TEWRDDL

-516 KVIDVRTHKLSSG
+516 KVIDVRTHKLSG
-529 ALAYIHTDVT
+529 GGLAYIHTDVT
-539 KERKAQRLIEV
+539 KEKQAQRLIEV
-550 TDRVTGL
+550 TDKVTGL
-557 PTFEYFEQQLAKIL
+557 ATFEYLQQQFADIL
-571 EDAKERSSEFYGI
+571 EDAKKNGSEFYGI
-584 RIKVDRFQAINEIYS
+584 RIKVDRFQAINEIYG
-599 IETGDRLLRQMAIR
+599 IETGDLLLRQIAIR
-613 LKEVVPNGALL
+613 LKDVIPDGAIL

-629 NEFFLAEACNKSQ
+629 NEFFLTEACNQSQ
-642 AAAERS
+642 VAAESS
-648 VLILQDVM
+648 VLILQEVM
-656 KESFPLELDHGE
+656 KDSFPLELDHGE
-668 TVEEM
+668 TMEEM

-690 LGELLTKSQLAL
+690 IGELLTKSQLAL
-702 QYAAQQGDS
+702 QYAAQQGNS

-719 ARRKVNRD
+719 ARRKVSRD

-749 PQVDLETGRLTGTE
+749 PQVDLETGRLTGIE

-771 GSGDGSDSHVVSPDD
+771 GSGDGSDSQVVSPDD

-814 WQEAGYPPVTMSVNI
+814 WQEEGYPPVTMSVNI

-844 EVLDETGLAAEWLE
+844 EVLGETGLAAEWLE

-944 EGIETM
+944 EGVETM

-1011 SYLNSRLAEFRQVY
+1011 SYLNSSLAEFRQVH

-1055 AHEANED
+1055 AHEANKD

-1067 WEVTPIWV
+1067 WEVKPIWV

-1151 DADQGFPAL
+1151 DVDQGFPAL
-1160 RNITIGLYTADES
+1160 RKLTVGLYTANES

-1181 INDWLSESLARHR
+1181 INDWLSESLTRHR

>member
-1 LIENITEKD
+1 MH
-10 LIDTFE
+10 
-16 SYRYFPNAAS
+16 
-26 PYKVS
+26 
-31 GRDLMPHLNLFKQLT
+31 LMPHINPFKQLPAGT
-46 NCPRRSIVVGF
+46 RLSIVVGF
-57 LLCGLVVVPLG
+57 LFCGLVVVSLV
-68 YIFLDLDRAENT
+68 YIFQGLEKLEND
-80 STPASEW
+80 SARASEW

-93 AEYQRFM
+93 NEFEKFM
-100 SVLGQHERVEG
+100 TVMEQHERYEG
-111 LLPQNEKYM
+111 LLPQNGKYT

-131 ELKTQFTVL
+131 KLKKQFTIL
-140 LNEVEKAVNFNYLYH
+140 KNEVEKAANFNNLYH
-155 AYVFREMPEY
+155 AYVFRQMPDY
-165 PNVHQNLFNEL
+165 PNVHQNLLNEL
-176 RALQPTIFSL
+176 RALQPTVFGL
-186 TEPRSRSFVRSSVYR
+186 TEAGSRFFVRGSGYH
-201 DLEIRLKPFGRKL
+201 DLDIRLKPFLQKL
-214 SLVAT
+214 SLVAA

-226 DHEKERTE
+226 EYERERTD

-240 RYVLIVTV
+240 RYVLIVA
-248 LLLLV
+248 LLSVLV
-253 GIGFFI
+253 GLALLI
-259 VFVGRSRARRKI
+259 VFAGRTRARQKVI
-271 AQLEH
+271 QLEN
-276 EINLE
+276 EVNLE
-281 IMNQLTVGMAF
+281 IMDQLTIGMAF
-292 YDDENKL
+292 YDHNHKL
-299 VRTNQAY
+299 VRANQAY
-306 RDLYQYPPELTEEGC
+306 RDLYQYPSELTEPGN
-321 ELEAVMRYDIAHA
+321 ELEAVIRYDVAHA
-334 MYGEI
+334 MYGDV
-339 DDVDA
+339 DDVDT
-344 FVDSR
+344 FVKSR
-349 LRAISSLSHTEK
+349 LHAISSLHHGSK
-361 PEVIDQFL
+361 PEVRDQLL
-369 PDGRIIEIQRRGL
+369 PDDRIIEIQMLGL

-391 TDVTEKRGAEEHE
+391 TDVTEKRRAQQQ
-404 REHWIES
+404 
-411 LLEQEERIEE
+411 QEERIEE

-437 ISIIDAD
+437 ISIIGAD

-475 LALAEW
+475 LTLAEW
-481 GVYGEGDPEGLVSD
+481 GVYGDGDPEGLVSD
-495 LIQSFSGSW
+495 LTQSFSGPW
-504 SEWRDDL
+504 TEWRDDL

-516 KVIDVRTHKLSSG
+516 KVIDVRTHKLSG
-529 ALAYIHTDVT
+529 GGLAYIHTDVT
-539 KERKAQRLIEV
+539 KERQAQRLIAI
-550 TDRVTGL
+550 TDKVTGL
-557 PTFEYFEQQLAKIL
+557 PTFEYLEQQFAEIL
-571 EDAKERSSEFYGI
+571 EDAKKNSSEFYGI
-584 RIKVDRFQAINEIYS
+584 RIKVDRFQAINEIYG
-599 IETGDRLLRQMAIR
+599 IETGDLLLRQIAIR
-613 LKEVVPNGALL
+613 LKDVIPDGAIL

-629 NEFFLAEACNKSQ
+629 NEFFLTEACNQSQ
-642 AAAERS
+642 VAAESS

-656 KESFPLELDHGE
+656 KDSFPLELDHGE
-668 TVEEM
+668 TIEEM

-690 LGELLTKSQLAL
+690 TGELLTKSQLAL
-702 QYAAQQGDS
+702 QYAAQQGNS

-719 ARRKVNRD
+719 ARRKVSRD

-771 GSGDGSDSHVVSPDD
+771 GSGDGSDSQVVSPDD

-814 WQEAGYPPVTMSVNI
+814 WQEEGYPPVTMSVNI

-844 EVLDETGLAAEWLE
+844 EVLGETGLAAEWLE

-993 PTESRKI
+993 PTESRQI

-1011 SYLNSRLAEFRQVY
+1011 SYLNSSLAEFRQVH

-1062 QLSAT
+1062 QLTAT
-1067 WEVTPIWV
+1067 WEVKPIWV

-1151 DADQGFPAL
+1151 DVDQGFPAL
-1160 RNITIGLYTADES
+1160 RNITVGLYTADES

-1181 INDWLSESLARHR
+1181 INDWLSESLTRHR

>member
-1 LIENITEKD
+1 MH
-10 LIDTFE
+10 
-16 SYRYFPNAAS
+16 
-26 PYKVS
+26 
-31 GRDLMPHLNLFKQLT
+31 LMPHINPFKQLPAGT
-46 NCPRRSIVVGF
+46 RLSIVVGF
-57 LLCGLVVVPLG
+57 LFCGLVVVSLV
-68 YIFLDLDRAENT
+68 YIFQGLEKLEND
-80 STPASEW
+80 SARASEW

-93 AEYQRFM
+93 NEFEKFM
-100 SVLGQHERVEG
+100 TVMEQHERYEG
-111 LLPQNEKYM
+111 LLPQNEKYI

-131 ELKTQFTVL
+131 KLKKQFTIL
-140 LNEVEKAVNFNYLYH
+140 KNEVEKAANFNNLYH
-155 AYVFREMPEY
+155 AYVFRQMPDY
-165 PNVHQNLFNEL
+165 PNVHQNLLNEL
-176 RALQPTIFSL
+176 RALQPTVFGL
-186 TEPRSRSFVRSSVYR
+186 TEAGSRFFVRGSGYH
-201 DLEIRLKPFGRKL
+201 DLDIRLKPFLQKL
-214 SLVAT
+214 SLVAA

-226 DHEKERTE
+226 EYERERTD

-240 RYVLIVTV
+240 RYVLIVA
-248 LLLLV
+248 LLSVLV
-253 GIGFFI
+253 GLALLI
-259 VFVGRSRARRKI
+259 VFTGRTRARQKVI
-271 AQLEH
+271 QLEN
-276 EINLE
+276 EVNLE
-281 IMNQLTVGMAF
+281 IMDQLTIGMAF
-292 YDDENKL
+292 YDHNHKL
-299 VRTNQAY
+299 VRANQAY
-306 RDLYQYPPELTEEGC
+306 RDLYQYPSELTEPGN
-321 ELEAVMRYDIAHA
+321 ELEAVIRYDVAHA
-334 MYGEI
+334 MYGDV
-339 DDVDA
+339 DDVDT
-344 FVDSR
+344 FVKSR
-349 LRAISSLSHTEK
+349 LHAISSLHHGAK
-361 PEVIDQFL
+361 PEVRDQLL
-369 PDGRIIEIQRRGL
+369 PDDRIIEIQMLGL

-391 TDVTEKRGAEEHE
+391 TDVTEKRRAQQQ
-404 REHWIES
+404 
-411 LLEQEERIEE
+411 QEERIEE

-475 LALAEW
+475 LTLAEW
-481 GVYGEGDPEGLVSD
+481 GVYGDGDPEGLVSD
-495 LIQSFSGSW
+495 LTQSFSGPW
-504 SEWRDDL
+504 TEWRDDL

-516 KVIDVRTHKLSSG
+516 KVIDVRTHKLSG
-529 ALAYIHTDVT
+529 GGLAYIHTDVT
-539 KERKAQRLIEV
+539 KERQAQRLIEV
-550 TDRVTGL
+550 TDKVTGL
-557 PTFEYFEQQLAKIL
+557 PTFEYLQQQFAEIL
-571 EDAKERSSEFYGI
+571 EDAKKNSSEFYGI
-584 RIKVDRFQAINEIYS
+584 RIKVDRFQAINEIYG
-599 IETGDRLLRQMAIR
+599 IETGDLLLRQIAIR
-613 LKEVVPNGALL
+613 LKDVIPDGAIL

-629 NEFFLAEACNKSQ
+629 NEFFLTEACNQSQ
-642 AAAERS
+642 VAAESS

-656 KESFPLELDHGE
+656 KDSFPLELDHGE
-668 TVEEM
+668 TIEEM

-690 LGELLTKSQLAL
+690 TGELLTKSQLAL
-702 QYAAQQGDS
+702 QYAAQQGNS

-719 ARRKVNRD
+719 ARRKVSRD

-749 PQVDLETGRLTGTE
+749 PQVDLETGRLTGIE

-771 GSGDGSDSHVVSPDD
+771 GSGDGSDSQVVSPDD

-814 WQEAGYPPVTMSVNI
+814 WQEEGYPPVTMSVNI

-844 EVLDETGLAAEWLE
+844 EVLGETGLAAEWLE

-944 EGIETM
+944 EGVETM

-1011 SYLNSRLAEFRQVY
+1011 SYLNSSLAEFRQVH

-1062 QLSAT
+1062 QLTAT
-1067 WEVTPIWV
+1067 WEVKPIWV

-1103 VECLNAAERAW
+1103 IECLNAAERAW
-1114 YVSYQSPDL
+1114 YVSYQSPDF

-1151 DADQGFPAL
+1151 DVDQGFPAL
-1160 RNITIGLYTADES
+1160 RNITVGLYTADES

-1181 INDWLSESLARHR
+1181 INDWLSESLTRQRH
-1194 H
+1194 

>member
-1 LIENITEKD
+1 MH
-10 LIDTFE
+10 
-16 SYRYFPNAAS
+16 
-26 PYKVS
+26 
-31 GRDLMPHLNLFKQLT
+31 LMPHINPFKQLPAGT
-46 NCPRRSIVVGF
+46 RLSIVVGF
-57 LLCGLVVVPLG
+57 LFCGLVVVSLV
-68 YIFLDLDRAENT
+68 YIFQGLEKLEND
-80 STPASEW
+80 SARASEW

-93 AEYQRFM
+93 NEFEKFM
-100 SVLGQHERVEG
+100 SVMEQHERYEG
-111 LLPQNEKYM
+111 LLPQNEKYI

-131 ELKTQFTVL
+131 KLKKQFTIL
-140 LNEVEKAVNFNYLYH
+140 KNEVEKAANFNNLYH
-155 AYVFREMPEY
+155 AYVFRQMPDY
-165 PNVHQNLFNEL
+165 PNVHQNLLNEL
-176 RALQPTIFSL
+176 RALQPTVFGL
-186 TEPRSRSFVRSSVYR
+186 TEAGSRFFVRGSGYH
-201 DLEIRLKPFGRKL
+201 DLDIRLKPFLQKL
-214 SLVAT
+214 SLVAA

-226 DHEKERTE
+226 EYERDRTD

-240 RYVLIVTV
+240 RYVLIVA
-248 LLLLV
+248 LLSVLV
-253 GIGFFI
+253 GLALLI
-259 VFVGRSRARRKI
+259 VFTGRTRARQKVI
-271 AQLEH
+271 QLEN
-276 EINLE
+276 EVNLE
-281 IMNQLTVGMAF
+281 IMDQLTIGMAF
-292 YDDENKL
+292 YDHNHKL
-299 VRTNQAY
+299 VRANQAY
-306 RDLYQYPPELTEEGC
+306 RDLYQYPSELTEPGN
-321 ELEAVMRYDIAHA
+321 ELEAVIRYDVAHA
-334 MYGEI
+334 MYGDV
-339 DDVDA
+339 DDVDT
-344 FVDSR
+344 FVKSR
-349 LRAISSLSHTEK
+349 LYAISSLHHGAK
-361 PEVIDQFL
+361 PEVRDQLL
-369 PDGRIIEIQRRGL
+369 PDDRIIEIQMLGL

-391 TDVTEKRGAEEHE
+391 TDVTEKRRAQQQ
-404 REHWIES
+404 
-411 LLEQEERIEE
+411 QEERIEE

-437 ISIIDAD
+437 ISIIGAD

-453 VSEMYGFPESITQ
+453 VSEMYGFPESMTQ

-475 LALAEW
+475 LTLAEW
-481 GVYGEGDPEGLVSD
+481 GVYGDGDPEGLVSD
-495 LIQSFSGSW
+495 LTQSFSGPW
-504 SEWRDDL
+504 TEWRDDL

-516 KVIDVRTHKLSSG
+516 KVIDVRTHKLSG
-529 ALAYIHTDVT
+529 GGLAYIHTDVT
-539 KERKAQRLIEV
+539 KERQAQRLIEV
-550 TDRVTGL
+550 TDKVTGL
-557 PTFEYFEQQLAKIL
+557 PTFEYLQQQFAEIL
-571 EDAKERSSEFYGI
+571 EDAKKNSSEFYGI
-584 RIKVDRFQAINEIYS
+584 RIKVDRFQAINEIYG
-599 IETGDRLLRQMAIR
+599 IETGDLLLRQIAIR
-613 LKEVVPNGALL
+613 LKDVIPDGAIL

-629 NEFFLAEACNKSQ
+629 NEFFLTEACNQSQ
-642 AAAERS
+642 VAAESS
-648 VLILQDVM
+648 VLILQEVM
-656 KESFPLELDHGE
+656 KDSFPLELDHGE
-668 TVEEM
+668 TMEEM

-690 LGELLTKSQLAL
+690 IGELLTKSQLAL
-702 QYAAQQGDS
+702 QYAAQQGNS

-719 ARRKVNRD
+719 ARRKVSRD

-749 PQVDLETGRLTGTE
+749 PQVDLETGRLTGIE

-771 GSGDGSDSHVVSPDD
+771 GSGDGSDSQVVSPDD

-814 WQEAGYPPVTMSVNI
+814 WQEEGYPPVTMSVNI

-844 EVLDETGLAAEWLE
+844 EVLGETGLAAEWLE

-944 EGIETM
+944 EGVETM

-1011 SYLNSRLAEFRQVY
+1011 SYLNSSLAEFRQVH

-1067 WEVTPIWV
+1067 WEVKPIWV

-1151 DADQGFPAL
+1151 DVDQGFPAL
-1160 RNITIGLYTADES
+1160 RKLTVGLYTANES

-1181 INDWLSESLARHR
+1181 INDWLSESLTRHR

>member
-1 LIENITEKD
+1 MH
-10 LIDTFE
+10 
-16 SYRYFPNAAS
+16 
-26 PYKVS
+26 
-31 GRDLMPHLNLFKQLT
+31 LMPHINPFKQLPAGT
-46 NCPRRSIVVGF
+46 RLSIVVGF
-57 LLCGLVVVPLG
+57 LFCGLVVVSLV
-68 YIFLDLDRAENT
+68 YIFQGLEKLEND
-80 STPASEW
+80 SARASEW

-93 AEYQRFM
+93 NEFEKFM
-100 SVLGQHERVEG
+100 SVMEQHERYEG
-111 LLPQNEKYM
+111 LLPQNEKYI

-131 ELKTQFTVL
+131 KLKKQFTIL
-140 LNEVEKAVNFNYLYH
+140 KNEVEKAANFNDLYH
-155 AYVFREMPEY
+155 AYVFRQMPDY
-165 PNVHQNLFNEL
+165 PNVHQNLLNEL
-176 RALQPTIFSL
+176 RALQPTVFGL
-186 TEPRSRSFVRSSVYR
+186 TEAGSRFFVRGSGYH
-201 DLEIRLKPFGRKL
+201 DLDIRLKPFLQKL
-214 SLVAT
+214 SLVAA

-226 DHEKERTE
+226 EYERDRTD

-240 RYVLIVTV
+240 RYVLIVA
-248 LLLLV
+248 LLSVLV
-253 GIGFFI
+253 GLALLI
-259 VFVGRSRARRKI
+259 VFTGRTRARQKVI
-271 AQLEH
+271 QLEN
-276 EINLE
+276 EVNLE
-281 IMNQLTVGMAF
+281 IMDQLTIGMAF
-292 YDDENKL
+292 YDHNHKL
-299 VRTNQAY
+299 VRANQAY
-306 RDLYQYPPELTEEGC
+306 RDLYQYPSELTEPGN
-321 ELEAVMRYDIAHA
+321 ELEAVIRYDVAHA
-334 MYGEI
+334 MYGDV
-339 DDVDA
+339 DDVDT
-344 FVDSR
+344 FVKSR
-349 LRAISSLSHTEK
+349 LYAISSLHHGAK
-361 PEVIDQFL
+361 PEVSDQLL
-369 PDGRIIEIQRRGL
+369 PDDRIIEIQMLGL

-391 TDVTEKRGAEEHE
+391 TDVTEKRRAQQQ
-404 REHWIES
+404 
-411 LLEQEERIEE
+411 QEERIEE

-437 ISIIDAD
+437 ISIIGAD

-453 VSEMYGFPESITQ
+453 VSEMYGFPESMTQ

-475 LALAEW
+475 LTLAEW
-481 GVYGEGDPEGLVSD
+481 GVYGDGDPEGLVSD
-495 LIQSFSGSW
+495 LTQSFSGPW
-504 SEWRDDL
+504 TEWRDDL

-516 KVIDVRTHKLSSG
+516 KVIDVRTHKLSG
-529 ALAYIHTDVT
+529 GGLAYIHTDVT
-539 KERKAQRLIEV
+539 KERQAQRLIEV
-550 TDRVTGL
+550 TDKVTGL
-557 PTFEYFEQQLAKIL
+557 PTFEYLQQQFAEIL
-571 EDAKERSSEFYGI
+571 EDAKKNSSEFYGI
-584 RIKVDRFQAINEIYS
+584 RIKVDRFQAINEIYG
-599 IETGDRLLRQMAIR
+599 IETGDLLLRQIAIR
-613 LKEVVPNGALL
+613 LKDVIPDGAIL

-629 NEFFLAEACNKSQ
+629 NEFFLTEACNQSQ
-642 AAAERS
+642 VAAESS
-648 VLILQDVM
+648 VLILQEVM
-656 KESFPLELDHGE
+656 KDSFPLELDHGE
-668 TVEEM
+668 TMEEM

-690 LGELLTKSQLAL
+690 IGELLTKSQLAL
-702 QYAAQQGDS
+702 QYAAQQGNS

-719 ARRKVNRD
+719 ARRKVSRD

-749 PQVDLETGRLTGTE
+749 PQVDLETGRLTGIE

-771 GSGDGSDSHVVSPDD
+771 GSGDGSDSQVVSPDD

-814 WQEAGYPPVTMSVNI
+814 WQEEGYPPVTMSVNI

-844 EVLDETGLAAEWLE
+844 EVLGETGLAAEWLE

-915 FVRNTDRQNWAI
+915 FVRNIDRQNLAI

-944 EGIETM
+944 EGVETM

-1011 SYLNSRLAEFRQVY
+1011 SYLNSSLAEFRQVH

-1055 AHEANED
+1055 AHAANED

-1067 WEVTPIWV
+1067 WEVKPIWV

-1151 DADQGFPAL
+1151 DVDQGFPAL
-1160 RNITIGLYTADES
+1160 RKLTVGLYTANES

-1181 INDWLSESLARHR
+1181 INDWLSESLTRHR

>member
-1 LIENITEKD
+1 MAHIN
-10 LIDTFE
+10 
-16 SYRYFPNAAS
+16 P
-26 PYKVS
+26 
-31 GRDLMPHLNLFKQLT
+31 FKQLT
-46 NCPRRSIVVGF
+46 DWTRRSIGVGVLVFGLAAAVVIYIYQD
-57 LLCGLVVVPLG
+57 LG
-68 YIFLDLDRAENT
+68 KYERALP
-80 STPASEW
+80 PASEW
-87 NAERVF
+87 NAARVSAGF
-93 AEYQRFM
+93 NQFM
-100 SVLGQHERVEG
+100 YVIQQHKDFIDLFDTLDGTASVSILRQTVLSARALEKTLDHQFDSLLSELVKAVEFNRLYG
-111 LLPQNEKYM
+111 AYVYEELPDYPDVHLN
-120 RKLELMRPLGM
+120 
-131 ELKTQFTVL
+131 L
-140 LNEVEKAVNFNYLYH
+140 LNELRPLKSLILGLKQIGGRNATIYHDINVRLRPYTQKLNVLAAV
-155 AYVFREMPEY
+155 
-165 PNVHQNLFNEL
+165 
-176 RALQPTIFSL
+176 S
-186 TEPRSRSFVRSSVYR
+186 TER
-201 DLEIRLKPFGRKL
+201 
-214 SLVAT
+214 
-219 VASQRQL
+219 RQQQ
-226 DHEKERTE
+226 ETERTE
-234 RILKLS
+234 RIQKLS
-240 RYVLIVTV
+240 RYVLIVTGLFV
-248 LLLLV
+248 LV
-253 GIGFFI
+253 GIGVSI
-259 VFVGRSRARRKI
+259 LFVSRTRAQRKLK
-271 AQLEH
+271 ALEY
-276 EINLE
+276 EMSLE
-281 IMNQLTVGMAF
+281 VMEQLTVGIAF
-292 YDDENKL
+292 YDRDYKL
-299 VRTNQAY
+299 VRSNQNY
-306 RDLYQYPPELTEEGC
+306 RDLYQFPEHLIRTGTP
-321 ELEAVMRYDIAHA
+321 LEAVIRHWVGLNI
-334 MYGEI
+334 YGEVK
-339 DDVDA
+339 DLDE
-344 FVDSR
+344 FVETR
-349 LRAISSLSHTEK
+349 LQANVVHTAMQQPYVVEHN
-361 PEVIDQFL
+361 L
-369 PDGRIIEIQRRGL
+369 PDGRIIEVQGKGL
-382 STGGVWGIY
+382 TGGGAFGIY
-391 TDVTEKRGAEEHE
+391 TDISDRKHAEK
-404 REHWIES
+404 I
-411 LLEQEERIEE
+411 QEERIEE

-444 LKVVHNNSV
+444 LNVVHTNSV
-453 VSEMYGFPESITQ
+453 VSEMYGFPKSITQ
-466 PGQPFERIL
+466 AGQPFKGIL
-475 LALAEW
+475 LTLAQW
-481 GVYGEGDPEGLVSD
+481 GVYGEGDPEAVVSD
-495 LIQSFSGSW
+495 LIKSFSGAW

-516 KVIDVRTHKLSSG
+516 KVIDVRTHKLSG
-529 ALAYIHTDVT
+529 GGLAYIHTDVT
-539 KERKAQRLIEV
+539 KERQAQRLIEI

-557 PTFEYFEQQLAKIL
+557 PTFEYLEQQLAEIL
-571 EDAKERSSEFYGI
+571 EDAKKRNSEFYGL

-599 IETGDRLLRQMAIR
+599 IETGDRLLRQIAIR
-613 LKEVVPNGALL
+613 LKDALPDGAIL

-642 AAAERS
+642 AAAESS
-648 VLILQDVM
+648 VLILQDAM
-656 KESFPLELDHGE
+656 RDSFPLEVDHGE
-668 TVEEM
+668 TIEEM

-702 QYAAQQGDS
+702 QYAAQQGNS

-719 ARRKVNRD
+719 ARRKVSRD
-727 VIRLEADLRVALEK
+727 VIRLEADLRVALEQ
-741 DQFELHYQ
+741 DQFELYYQ

-763 ALIRWRRP
+763 ALIRWWRP
-771 GSGDGSDSHVVSPDD
+771 GNGDGSESHAVSPVD

-804 VKEACRQAKL
+804 VKEACRQAKF
-814 WQEAGYPPVTMSVNI
+814 WQEEGYPPVTMSVNI

-839 VERIQ
+839 VERIK

-863 SIVADD
+863 SIVAED
-869 IERITKVLDE
+869 ISRITKVLDE

-884 IGVAIDDFGTGYSSL
+884 IRVAIDDFGTGYSSL

-944 EGIETM
+944 EGIETK

-993 PTESRKI
+993 PAESRKI

-1011 SYLNSRLAEFRQVY
+1011 SYLNSRLAEFRQVH

-1046 GELDTVVAI
+1046 GEFDTVVAI

-1067 WEVTPIWV
+1067 WEVKPIWV
-1075 ASLDLTLNDGE
+1075 ASLDLTLTDGE

>member
-1 LIENITEKD
+1 MH
-10 LIDTFE
+10 
-16 SYRYFPNAAS
+16 
-26 PYKVS
+26 
-31 GRDLMPHLNLFKQLT
+31 LMPHINPFKQLPAGT
-46 NCPRRSIVVGF
+46 RLSIVVGF
-57 LLCGLVVVPLG
+57 LFCGLVVVSLV
-68 YIFLDLDRAENT
+68 YIFQGLEKLEND
-80 STPASEW
+80 SARASEW

-93 AEYQRFM
+93 NEFEKFM
-100 SVLGQHERVEG
+100 TVMEQHERYEG
-111 LLPQNEKYM
+111 LLPQNEKYI

-131 ELKTQFTVL
+131 KLKKQFTIL
-140 LNEVEKAVNFNYLYH
+140 KNEVEKAANFNNLYH
-155 AYVFREMPEY
+155 AYVFRQMPDY
-165 PNVHQNLFNEL
+165 PNVHQNLLNEL
-176 RALQPTIFSL
+176 RALQPTVFGL
-186 TEPRSRSFVRSSVYR
+186 TEAGSRFFVRGSGYH
-201 DLEIRLKPFGRKL
+201 DLDIRLKPFLQKL
-214 SLVAT
+214 SLVAA

-226 DHEKERTE
+226 EYERERTD

-240 RYVLIVTV
+240 RYVLIVA
-248 LLLLV
+248 LLSVLV
-253 GIGFFI
+253 GLALLI
-259 VFVGRSRARRKI
+259 VFAGRTRARQKVI
-271 AQLEH
+271 QLEN
-276 EINLE
+276 EVNLE
-281 IMNQLTVGMAF
+281 IMDQLTIGMAF
-292 YDDENKL
+292 YDHNHKL
-299 VRTNQAY
+299 VRANQAY
-306 RDLYQYPPELTEEGC
+306 RDLYQYPSELTEPGN
-321 ELEAVMRYDIAHA
+321 ELEAVIRYDVAHA
-334 MYGEI
+334 MYGDV
-339 DDVDA
+339 DDVDT
-344 FVDSR
+344 FVKSR
-349 LRAISSLSHTEK
+349 LHAISSLHHGSK
-361 PEVIDQFL
+361 PEVRDQLL
-369 PDGRIIEIQRRGL
+369 PDDRIIEIQMLGL

-391 TDVTEKRGAEEHE
+391 TDVTEKRRAQQQ
-404 REHWIES
+404 
-411 LLEQEERIEE
+411 QEERIEE

-437 ISIIDAD
+437 ISIIGAD

-475 LALAEW
+475 LTLAEW
-481 GVYGEGDPEGLVSD
+481 GVYGDGDPEGLVSD
-495 LIQSFSGSW
+495 LTQSFSGPW
-504 SEWRDDL
+504 TEWRDDL

-516 KVIDVRTHKLSSG
+516 KVIDVRTHKLSG
-529 ALAYIHTDVT
+529 GGLAYIHTDVT
-539 KERKAQRLIEV
+539 KERQAQRLIAI
-550 TDRVTGL
+550 TDKVTGL
-557 PTFEYFEQQLAKIL
+557 PTFEYLEQQFAEIL
-571 EDAKERSSEFYGI
+571 EDAKKNSSEFYGI
-584 RIKVDRFQAINEIYS
+584 RIKVDRFQAINEIYG
-599 IETGDRLLRQMAIR
+599 IETGDLLLRQIAIR
-613 LKEVVPNGALL
+613 LKDVIPDGAIL

-629 NEFFLAEACNKSQ
+629 NEFFLTEACNQSQ
-642 AAAERS
+642 AAAESS

-656 KESFPLELDHGE
+656 KDSFPLELDDGE
-668 TVEEM
+668 TIEEM

-690 LGELLTKSQLAL
+690 TGELLTKSQLAL
-702 QYAAQQGDS
+702 QYAAQQGNS

-719 ARRKVNRD
+719 ARRKVSRD

-771 GSGDGSDSHVVSPDD
+771 GSGDGSDSQVVSPDD

-814 WQEAGYPPVTMSVNI
+814 WQEEGYPPVTMSVNI

-844 EVLDETGLAAEWLE
+844 EVLGETGLAAEWLE

-944 EGIETM
+944 EGVETM

-1011 SYLNSRLAEFRQVY
+1011 SYLNSRLAEFRQVH

-1067 WEVTPIWV
+1067 WEVKPIWV

-1151 DADQGFPAL
+1151 DVDQGFPAL
-1160 RNITIGLYTADES
+1160 RNITVGLYTADES

-1181 INDWLSESLARHR
+1181 INDWLSESLTRQRH
-1194 H
+1194 

>member
-1 LIENITEKD
+1 MH
-10 LIDTFE
+10 
-16 SYRYFPNAAS
+16 
-26 PYKVS
+26 
-31 GRDLMPHLNLFKQLT
+31 LMPHINPFKQLPAGT
-46 NCPRRSIVVGF
+46 RLSIVVGF
-57 LLCGLVVVPLG
+57 LFCGLVVVSLV
-68 YIFLDLDRAENT
+68 YIFQGLEKLEND
-80 STPASEW
+80 SARASEW

-93 AEYQRFM
+93 NEFEKFM
-100 SVLGQHERVEG
+100 TVMEQHERYEG
-111 LLPQNEKYM
+111 LLPQNEYI

-131 ELKTQFTVL
+131 KLKKQFTIL
-140 LNEVEKAVNFNYLYH
+140 KNEVEKAANFNDLYH
-155 AYVFREMPEY
+155 AYVFRQMPDY
-165 PNVHQNLFNEL
+165 PNVHQNLLNEL
-176 RALQPTIFSL
+176 RALQPTVFGL
-186 TEPRSRSFVRSSVYR
+186 TEAGSRFFVRGSGYH
-201 DLEIRLKPFGRKL
+201 DLDIRLKPFLQKL
-214 SLVAT
+214 SLVAA

-226 DHEKERTE
+226 EYERDRTD

-240 RYVLIVTV
+240 RYVLIVA
-248 LLLLV
+248 LLSVLV
-253 GIGFFI
+253 GLALLI
-259 VFVGRSRARRKI
+259 VFTGRTRARQKVI
-271 AQLEH
+271 QLEN
-276 EINLE
+276 EVNLE
-281 IMNQLTVGMAF
+281 IMDQLTIGMAF
-292 YDDENKL
+292 YDHNHKL
-299 VRTNQAY
+299 VRANQAY
-306 RDLYQYPPELTEEGC
+306 RDLYQYPSELTEPGN
-321 ELEAVMRYDIAHA
+321 ELEAVIRYDVAHA
-334 MYGEI
+334 MYGDV
-339 DDVDA
+339 DDVDT
-344 FVDSR
+344 FVKSR
-349 LRAISSLSHTEK
+349 LYAISSLHHGAK
-361 PEVIDQFL
+361 PEVSDQLL
-369 PDGRIIEIQRRGL
+369 PDDRIIEIQMLGL

-391 TDVTEKRGAEEHE
+391 TDVTEKRRAQQQ
-404 REHWIES
+404 
-411 LLEQEERIEE
+411 QEERIEE

-437 ISIIDAD
+437 ISIIGAD

-453 VSEMYGFPESITQ
+453 VSEMYGFPESMTQ

-475 LALAEW
+475 LTLAEW
-481 GVYGEGDPEGLVSD
+481 GVYGDGDPEGLVSD
-495 LIQSFSGSW
+495 LTQSFSGPW
-504 SEWRDDL
+504 TEWRDDL

-516 KVIDVRTHKLSSG
+516 KVIDVRTHKLSG
-529 ALAYIHTDVT
+529 GGLAYIHTDVT
-539 KERKAQRLIEV
+539 KERQAQRLIEV
-550 TDRVTGL
+550 TDKVTGL
-557 PTFEYFEQQLAKIL
+557 PTFEYLQQQFAEIL
-571 EDAKERSSEFYGI
+571 EDAKKNSSEFYGI
-584 RIKVDRFQAINEIYS
+584 RIKVDRFQAINEIYG
-599 IETGDRLLRQMAIR
+599 IETGDLLLRQIAIR
-613 LKEVVPNGALL
+613 LKDVIPDGAIL

-629 NEFFLAEACNKSQ
+629 NEFFLTEACNQSQ
-642 AAAERS
+642 VAAESS
-648 VLILQDVM
+648 VLILQEVM
-656 KESFPLELDHGE
+656 KDSFPLELDHGE
-668 TVEEM
+668 TMEEM

-690 LGELLTKSQLAL
+690 IGELLTKSQLAL
-702 QYAAQQGDS
+702 QYAAQQGNS
-711 YRYFDWRA
+711 YRYFDWHA
-719 ARRKVNRD
+719 ARRKVSRD

-749 PQVDLETGRLTGTE
+749 PQVDLETGRLTGIE

-771 GSGDGSDSHVVSPDD
+771 GSGDGSDSQVVSPDD

-814 WQEAGYPPVTMSVNI
+814 WQEEGYPPVTMSVNI

-844 EVLDETGLAAEWLE
+844 EVLGETGLAAEWLE

-915 FVRNTDRQNWAI
+915 FVRNADRQNWAI

-944 EGIETM
+944 EGVETM

-1011 SYLNSRLAEFRQVY
+1011 SYLNSSLAEFRQVH

-1055 AHEANED
+1055 AHEANKD

-1067 WEVTPIWV
+1067 WEVKPIWV

-1151 DADQGFPAL
+1151 DVDQGFPAL
-1160 RNITIGLYTADES
+1160 RKLTVGLYTANES

-1181 INDWLSESLARHR
+1181 INDWLSESLTRHR

>member
-1 LIENITEKD
+1 MH
-10 LIDTFE
+10 
-16 SYRYFPNAAS
+16 
-26 PYKVS
+26 
-31 GRDLMPHLNLFKQLT
+31 LMPHINPFKQLPAGT
-46 NCPRRSIVVGF
+46 RLSIVVGF
-57 LLCGLVVVPLG
+57 LFCGLVVVSLV
-68 YIFLDLDRAENT
+68 YIFQGLEKLEND
-80 STPASEW
+80 SARASEW

-93 AEYQRFM
+93 NEFEKFM
-100 SVLGQHERVEG
+100 TVMEQHERYEG
-111 LLPQNEKYM
+111 LLPQNEKYI

-131 ELKTQFTVL
+131 KLKKQFTIL
-140 LNEVEKAVNFNYLYH
+140 KNEVEKAANFNNLYH
-155 AYVFREMPEY
+155 AYVFRQMPDY
-165 PNVHQNLFNEL
+165 PNVHQNLLNEL
-176 RALQPTIFSL
+176 RALQPTVFGL
-186 TEPRSRSFVRSSVYR
+186 TEAGSRFFVRGSGYH
-201 DLEIRLKPFGRKL
+201 DLDIRLKPFLQKL
-214 SLVAT
+214 SLVAA

-226 DHEKERTE
+226 EYERDRTD

-240 RYVLIVTV
+240 RYVLIVA
-248 LLLLV
+248 LLSVLV
-253 GIGFFI
+253 GLALLI
-259 VFVGRSRARRKI
+259 VFTGRTRARQKVI
-271 AQLEH
+271 QLEN
-276 EINLE
+276 EVNLE
-281 IMNQLTVGMAF
+281 IMDQLTIGMAF
-292 YDDENKL
+292 YDHNHKL
-299 VRTNQAY
+299 VRANQAY
-306 RDLYQYPPELTEEGC
+306 RDLYQYPSELTEPGN
-321 ELEAVMRYDIAHA
+321 ELEAVIRYDVAHA
-334 MYGEI
+334 MYGDV
-339 DDVDA
+339 DDVDT
-344 FVDSR
+344 FVKSR
-349 LRAISSLSHTEK
+349 LYAISSLHHGAK
-361 PEVIDQFL
+361 PEVSDQLL
-369 PDGRIIEIQRRGL
+369 PDDRIIEIQMLGL

-391 TDVTEKRGAEEHE
+391 TDVTEKRRAQQQ
-404 REHWIES
+404 
-411 LLEQEERIEE
+411 QEERIEE

-437 ISIIDAD
+437 ISIIGAD

-453 VSEMYGFPESITQ
+453 VSEMYGFPESMTQ

-475 LALAEW
+475 LTLAEW
-481 GVYGEGDPEGLVSD
+481 GVYGDGDPEGLVSD
-495 LIQSFSGSW
+495 LTQSFSGPW
-504 SEWRDDL
+504 TEWRDDL

-516 KVIDVRTHKLSSG
+516 KVIDVRTHKLSG
-529 ALAYIHTDVT
+529 GGLAYIHTDVT
-539 KERKAQRLIEV
+539 KERQAQRLIEV
-550 TDRVTGL
+550 TDKVTGL
-557 PTFEYFEQQLAKIL
+557 PTFEYLQQQFAEIL
-571 EDAKERSSEFYGI
+571 EDAKKNSSEFYGI
-584 RIKVDRFQAINEIYS
+584 RIKVDRFQAINEIYG
-599 IETGDRLLRQMAIR
+599 IETGDLLLRQIAIR
-613 LKEVVPNGALL
+613 LKDVIPEGAIL

-629 NEFFLAEACNKSQ
+629 NEFFLTEACNQSQ
-642 AAAERS
+642 VAAESS
-648 VLILQDVM
+648 VLILQEVM
-656 KESFPLELDHGE
+656 KDSFPLELDHGE
-668 TVEEM
+668 TMEEM

-690 LGELLTKSQLAL
+690 TGELLTKSQLAL
-702 QYAAQQGDS
+702 QYAAQQGNS

-719 ARRKVNRD
+719 ARRKVSRD

-749 PQVDLETGRLTGTE
+749 PQVDLETGRLTGIE

-771 GSGDGSDSHVVSPDD
+771 GSGDGSDSQVVSPDD

-814 WQEAGYPPVTMSVNI
+814 WQEEGYPPVTMSVNI

-844 EVLDETGLAAEWLE
+844 EVLGETGLAAEWLE

-944 EGIETM
+944 EGVETM

-1011 SYLNSRLAEFRQVY
+1011 SYLNSSLAEFRQVH

-1067 WEVTPIWV
+1067 WEVKPIWV

-1151 DADQGFPAL
+1151 DVDQGFPAL
-1160 RNITIGLYTADES
+1160 RKLTVGLYTANES

-1181 INDWLSESLARHR
+1181 INDWLSESLTRHR

>member
-1 LIENITEKD
+1 MH
-10 LIDTFE
+10 
-16 SYRYFPNAAS
+16 
-26 PYKVS
+26 
-31 GRDLMPHLNLFKQLT
+31 LMPHINPFKQLPAGT
-46 NCPRRSIVVGF
+46 RRLIVVGILF
-57 LLCGLVVVPLG
+57 CALVVVSLF
-68 YIFLDLDRAENT
+68 YIFQGLEKLEND
-80 STPASEW
+80 SARASEW
-87 NAERVF
+87 NAARVF
-93 AEYQRFM
+93 SEFERFM
-100 SVLGQHERVEG
+100 SVMEQHERYEG
-111 LLPQNEKYM
+111 LLPQNEKYI
-120 RKLELMRPLGM
+120 RKLELMRPLG
-131 ELKTQFTVL
+131 LKLKKQFTVL
-140 LNEVEKAVNFNYLYH
+140 KNEVEKAAKFNNLYH
-155 AYVFREMPEY
+155 AYVFRQMPDY
-165 PNVHQNLFNEL
+165 PNVHQNLLNEL
-176 RALQPTIFSL
+176 RALQPTVFGL
-186 TEPRSRSFVRSSVYR
+186 TEAGSRYFVRGSSYH
-201 DLEIRLKPFGRKL
+201 DLDIRLKPFKQKL
-214 SLVAT
+214 SLVAA

-226 DHEKERTE
+226 EYERERTD

-240 RYVLIVTV
+240 RYVLIVAV
-248 LLLLV
+248 LSVLV
-253 GIGFFI
+253 GLALLI
-259 VFVGRSRARRKI
+259 VLAGRTRARQKVI
-271 AQLEH
+271 QLEN
-276 EINLE
+276 EVNLE
-281 IMNQLTVGMAF
+281 IMDQLTIGMVF
-292 YDDENKL
+292 YDHDYKL
-299 VRTNQAY
+299 VRANQAY
-306 RDLYQYPPELTEEGC
+306 RDLYQYPSELTEPGS
-321 ELEAVMRYDIAHA
+321 ELEAAIRYDVAHA
-334 MYGEI
+334 MYGDV
-339 DDVDA
+339 DDVDT
-344 FVDSR
+344 FVKSR
-349 LRAISSLSHTEK
+349 LHAVSSLHHDGK
-361 PEVIDQFL
+361 PEVRDQL
-369 PDGRIIEIQRRGL
+369 LQDDRIIEIQMLGL

-391 TDVTEKRGAEEHE
+391 TEVTEKRRAQQQ
-404 REHWIES
+404 
-411 LLEQEERIEE
+411 QEERIEE

-437 ISIIDAD
+437 ISIIGAD

-475 LALAEW
+475 LTLAEW
-481 GVYGEGDPEGLVSD
+481 GVYGDGDPEGLVSD
-495 LIQSFSGSW
+495 LIQSFSGPW

-516 KVIDVRTHKLSSG
+516 KVIDVRTHKLSG
-529 ALAYIHTDVT
+529 GGLAYIHTDVT
-539 KERKAQRLIEV
+539 KDRQAQQLIAI
-550 TDRVTGL
+550 TDKVTGL
-557 PTFEYFEQQLAKIL
+557 PTFEYLQQQFAEIL
-571 EDAKERSSEFYGI
+571 EDAKKRSSEFYAI
-584 RIKVDRFQAINEIYS
+584 RIKVDRFQAINEIYG
-599 IETGDRLLRQMAIR
+599 IETGDQLLRQIAIR
-613 LKEVVPNGALL
+613 LKDVIPDGAIL

-629 NEFFLAEACNKSQ
+629 NEFFLTEACNQSQ
-642 AAAERS
+642 AAADS
-648 VLILQDVM
+648 SILILQDVM
-656 KESFPLELDHGE
+656 KDSFPLELDHGG
-668 TVEEM
+668 TVEDM

-690 LGELLTKSQLAL
+690 TGELLTKSQLAL
-702 QYAAQQGDS
+702 QYAAQQGNS

-727 VIRLEADLRVALEK
+727 AIRLEADLRVAFEM

-749 PQVDLETGRLTGTE
+749 PQIDLETGRLTGTE

-771 GSGDGSDSHVVSPDD
+771 GRGDGSDSHMVFPDE

-794 GLIIPIGHWV
+794 GLIIPIGQWV
-804 VKEACRQAKL
+804 VKEACRQAKI
-814 WQEAGYPPVTMSVNI
+814 WQEEGYSPVTMSVNI
-829 SVVEFRQQDL
+829 SVVQFRQQDL

-844 EVLDETGLAAEWLE
+844 DVLDETGLAAEWLE
-858 LEVTE
+858 LEITE

-869 IERITKVLDE
+869 IDRITKVLDE
-879 LKVLG
+879 LKALG
-884 IGVAIDDFGTGYSSL
+884 IRVAIDDFGTGYSSL

-1011 SYLNSRLAEFRQVY
+1011 SYLNSRLAEFRQVH

-1086 AVPLI
+1086 PVPLI

-1151 DADQGFPAL
+1151 DTDQGFPAL
-1160 RNITIGLYTADES
+1160 RNLTIGLYTADES

>member
-1 LIENITEKD
+1 
-10 LIDTFE
+10 
-16 SYRYFPNAAS
+16 
-26 PYKVS
+26 
-31 GRDLMPHLNLFKQLT
+31 M
-46 NCPRRSIVVGF
+46 
-57 LLCGLVVVPLG
+57 CGLVVVPLG

-100 SVLGQHERVEG
+100 SVMGQHERVEG

-186 TEPRSRSFVRSSVYR
+186 TEPRSRSFVRSGVYR

-248 LLLLV
+248 LFLVV

-259 VFVGRSRARRKI
+259 VFVGRSRARRTV
-271 AQLEH
+271 AELEH
-276 EINLE
+276 EVNLE
-281 IMNQLTVGMAF
+281 IMDQLTVGIAF
-292 YDDENKL
+292 YDRNYNL
-299 VRTNQAY
+299 VRTNQNY
-306 RDLYQYPPELTEEGC
+306 RDLYQFPEHLIRTGAP
-321 ELEAVMRYDIAHA
+321 LEAVIRHLVGLGI
-334 MYGEI
+334 YGEVKDI
-339 DDVDA
+339 DE
-344 FVDSR
+344 FVKSR
-349 LRAISSLSHTEK
+349 LQAHVAD
-361 PEVIDQFL
+361 PAVQQPYVIEHKL
-369 PDGRIIEIQRRGL
+369 PDGRIIEVRGGGL
-382 STGGVWGIY
+382 TGGGAFGVF
-391 TDVTEKRGAEEHE
+391 TDISDRKHAEKR
-404 REHWIES
+404 
-411 LLEQEERIEE
+411 QEERLEE

-453 VSEMYGFPESITQ
+453 VSEMYGFPASITQ

-475 LALAEW
+475 LTLAEW

-495 LIQSFSGSW
+495 LIKSFSGSW

-786 FIPVAEDT
+786 FVPVAEDT

-1075 ASLDLTLNDGE
+1075 ASLDLTLNNGE

-1151 DADQGFPAL
+1151 DTDQGFPAL
-1160 RNITIGLYTADES
+1160 RNLTIGLYTADES

>member
-1 LIENITEKD
+1 MLQINPSKHLPGWSQRPIT
-10 LIDTFE
+10 
-16 SYRYFPNAAS
+16 
-26 PYKVS
+26 
-31 GRDLMPHLNLFKQLT
+31 
-46 NCPRRSIVVGF
+46 VGI
-57 LLCGLVVVPLG
+57 LLCGLVVVSLV
-68 YIFLDLDRAENT
+68 YIFQDIGKFESDLP
-80 STPASEW
+80 PASQW
-87 NAERVF
+87 NADRVF
-93 AEYQRFM
+93 SEFQQFM
-100 SVLGQHERVEG
+100 SVMEQHQRVQE
-111 LLPQNEKYM
+111 LLPQSEKYL
-120 RKLELMRPLGM
+120 RKLELMRTLGM
-131 ELKTQFTVL
+131 ELKKQFNVL
-140 LNEVEKAVNFNYLYH
+140 MSELEKAVNFNRLYH
-155 AYVFREMPEY
+155 AYIFREMPGY
-165 PNVHQNLFNEL
+165 PVVLRYLFNEL
-176 RALQPTIFSL
+176 RALQPTIFGL
-186 TEPRSRSFVRSSVYR
+186 TDVGGRVLASDRVYL
-201 DLEIRLKPFGRKL
+201 DLDIRLKPFVRKL
-214 SLVAT
+214 SLIAA
-219 VASQRQL
+219 VASQGQL
-226 DHEKERTE
+226 DQERERTD

-240 RYVLIVTV
+240 RYVQIATALSVLIG
-248 LLLLV
+248 V
-253 GIGFFI
+253 GLFI
-259 VFVGRSRARRKI
+259 LFVSRSRVRRKV

-276 EINLE
+276 EVNLE
-281 IMNQLTVGMAF
+281 IMDQLTIGTAF
-292 YDDENKL
+292 YDHENKL

-306 RDLYQYPPELTEEGC
+306 RDLYQYPSELTEPGSQ
-321 ELEAVMRYDIAHA
+321 LEAVMRYDVAHG
-334 MYGEI
+334 MHGEI

-344 FVDSR
+344 FVESQ
-349 LRAISSLSHTEK
+349 LHAISSLLHGGK
-361 PEVIDQFL
+361 PGVRDQVL
-369 PDGRIIEIQRRGL
+369 PDGRIIEIQERGL

-391 TDVTEKRGAEEHE
+391 TDVTEKRGAEQHK
-404 REHWIES
+404 RENWIES
-411 LLEQEERIEE
+411 LLEQEGRIEE

-431 EHVDVG
+431 DYIDVG
-437 ISIIDAD
+437 IMIIDSDLNIVYMNSIID
-444 LKVVHNNSV
+444 
-453 VSEMYGFPESITQ
+453 EMYEFPESMVQ
-466 PGQPFERIL
+466 PGKPFKEIL
-475 LALAEW
+475 LRMAER
-481 GVYGEGDPEGLVSD
+481 GAYGEGDPEGLVSD
-495 LIQSFSGSW
+495 LIQSFTGSW
-504 SEWRDDL
+504 TEWRGDL
-511 ELPGG
+511 ELPGEQ
-516 KVIDVRTHKLSSG
+516 VVDVRTHKLSG
-529 ALAYIHTDVT
+529 GGFAYLHTDVT
-539 KERKAQRLIEV
+539 EERQAQRREQL
-550 TDRVTGL
+550 TDKVTGL
-557 PTFEYFEQQLAKIL
+557 ATFEHLEKQLAEIL
-571 EDAKERSSEFYGI
+571 EGAKKGNTELYGI
-584 RIKVDRFQAINEIYS
+584 RIKVDRFQAINEIYN
-599 IETGDRLLRQMAIR
+599 IATGDRLLRQIAIR
-613 LKEVVPNGALL
+613 LKDVIPDGAML

-629 NEFFLAEACNKSQ
+629 NEFFLVEACEKAQ
-642 AAAERS
+642 TAAELS

-656 KESFPLELDHGE
+656 RDSFPLELDDGE
-668 TVEEM
+668 TVEGM

-679 GVVLYPKDGSE
+679 GIVLYPKDGSE

-702 QYAAQQGDS
+702 QYAAQQGNS

-719 ARRKVNRD
+719 ARRKVSRD

-749 PQVDLETGRLTGTE
+749 PQVDLETGRLTGIE

-771 GSGDGSDSHVVSPDD
+771 GSGDGSDSQVVSPDD

-814 WQEAGYPPVTMSVNI
+814 WQEEGYPPVTMSVNI

-844 EVLDETGLAAEWLE
+844 EVLDETGLPAEWLE
-858 LEVTE
+858 LEITE

-869 IERITKVLDE
+869 IERITKVLVE
-879 LKVLG
+879 LKALG

-977 FVEYLEEN
+977 FVEYLDED
-985 QNQHPNSA
+985 QKQHPNSA
-993 PTESRKI
+993 STESRKI
-1000 FRVGLPTDYGL
+1000 IRVGLPTDYGL

-1025 TDVPLRIRCDLSE
+1025 TDVALRIRCDLSE
-1038 QLVESLVL
+1038 QLLESLVL
-1046 GELDTVVAI
+1046 GELDAVVAI
-1055 AHEANED
+1055 ANEANED

-1067 WEVTPIWV
+1067 WEVKPIWV

-1091 VHPEGCEYRKRM
+1091 MHPEGCEYRKRM

-1138 LTRLTLDERMRIL
+1138 LTPVTLDERMRIL
-1151 DADQGFPAL
+1151 DVDQGFPAL
-1160 RNITIGLYTADES
+1160 RNITVGLYTADET

>member
-1 LIENITEKD
+1 
-10 LIDTFE
+10 
-16 SYRYFPNAAS
+16 
-26 PYKVS
+26 
-31 GRDLMPHLNLFKQLT
+31 
-46 NCPRRSIVVGF
+46 
-57 LLCGLVVVPLG
+57 
-68 YIFLDLDRAENT
+68 
-80 STPASEW
+80 
-87 NAERVF
+87 
-93 AEYQRFM
+93 
-100 SVLGQHERVEG
+100 
-111 LLPQNEKYM
+111 
-120 RKLELMRPLGM
+120 
-131 ELKTQFTVL
+131 
-140 LNEVEKAVNFNYLYH
+140 
-155 AYVFREMPEY
+155 MPEY
-165 PNVHQNLFNEL
+165 PNIHQNLFNEL

-201 DLEIRLKPFGRKL
+201 DLEIRLKPFGQKL
-214 SLVAT
+214 TLVAA

-248 LLLLV
+248 LFLLV

-259 VFVGRSRARRKI
+259 VFVGRGRARRKI

-276 EINLE
+276 EVNLE
-281 IMNQLTVGMAF
+281 IMDQLTVGMAF
-292 YDDENKL
+292 YDAENRL
-299 VRTNQAY
+299 VRANQAY
-306 RDLYQYPPELTEEGC
+306 RDLYQYPSELTEQGS
-321 ELEAVMRYDIAHA
+321 ELEAVIRYDVAHA
-334 MYGEI
+334 MYGDV
-339 DDVDA
+339 DDVDT
-344 FVDSR
+344 FVKSR
-349 LRAISSLSHTEK
+349 IRAISSLHHGKK
-361 PEVIDQFL
+361 PEVRDQLL

-382 STGGVWGIY
+382 SAGGVWGIY
-391 TDVTEKRGAEEHE
+391 TDVTEKRGAEQHKQEN
-404 REHWIES
+404 WMES
-411 LLEQEERIEE
+411 LLEQEGRIEE

-431 EHVDVG
+431 DYVDVG
-437 ISIIDAD
+437 IMIIDSDLQIVYMNSII
-444 LKVVHNNSV
+444 N
-453 VSEMYGFPESITQ
+453 EMYEFPESMVQ
-466 PGQPFERIL
+466 PGKSFKEIL
-475 LALAEW
+475 LRMAEK
-481 GVYGEGDPEGLVSD
+481 GAYGEGDPEGLVSD
-495 LIQSFSGSW
+495 LIKSFSGSW
-504 SEWRDDL
+504 TEWRGDL
-511 ELPGG
+511 KLPGDQ
-516 KVIDVRTHKLSSG
+516 VVDVRTHKLSG
-529 ALAYIHTDVT
+529 GGFAYLHTDVT
-539 KERKAQRLIEV
+539 EERQAQRREQL
-550 TDRVTGL
+550 TDKVTGL
-557 PTFEYFEQQLAKIL
+557 ATFEHLEKQLAEIL
-571 EDAKERSSEFYGI
+571 EDAKKRSSEFYGI
-584 RIKVDRFQAINEIYS
+584 RIKVDRFQAINEIYN
-599 IETGDRLLRQMAIR
+599 IATGDRLFRQIAIR
-613 LKEVVPNGALL
+613 LKDVIPDGAML

-629 NEFFLAEACNKSQ
+629 NEFFLVEACEKAQ
-642 AAAERS
+642 TAAESS

-656 KESFPLELDHGE
+656 RDSFPIELDDGE
-668 TVEEM
+668 TVEGM

-679 GVVLYPKDGSE
+679 GIVLYPKDGSE

-702 QYAAQQGDS
+702 QYATQQGNS

-719 ARRKVNRD
+719 ARRKANRD

-741 DQFELHYQ
+741 DEFELHYQ

-771 GSGDGSDSHVVSPDD
+771 GSGNGSDSHMVSPDD
-786 FIPVAEDT
+786 FIPIAEDT

-804 VKEACRQAKL
+804 VKEACRQAKF
-814 WQEAGYPPVTMSVNI
+814 WQEEGYPPVTMTVNI

-977 FVEYLEEN
+977 FVEFLEEN
-985 QNQHPNSA
+985 QNQHLNSA

-1011 SYLNSRLAEFRQVY
+1011 SYLNSRLAEFRQVH
-1025 TDVPLRIRCDLSE
+1025 TDVPLRIRCDLSQ

-1055 AHEANED
+1055 AQEANED

-1067 WEVTPIWV
+1067 WEVQPIWV
-1075 ASLDLTLNDGE
+1075 ASLDFTLNDGE

-1091 VHPEGCEYRKRM
+1091 MHPEGCEYRKRM
-1103 VECLNAAERAW
+1103 VECLNAAGRAW

-1132 GMGVSA
+1132 GLGVSA
-1138 LTRLTLDERMRIL
+1138 LTRLTLDERMAIL
-1151 DADQGFPAL
+1151 DVEQGFPAL
-1160 RNITIGLYTADES
+1160 GNMKVGLYTADES
-1173 QSGDEADL
+1173 QPGDEAGL

-1194 H
+1194 Y

>member
-1 LIENITEKD
+1 MH
-10 LIDTFE
+10 
-16 SYRYFPNAAS
+16 
-26 PYKVS
+26 
-31 GRDLMPHLNLFKQLT
+31 LMPHINPFKQLPAGT
-46 NCPRRSIVVGF
+46 RLSIVVGF
-57 LLCGLVVVPLG
+57 LFCGLVVVSLV
-68 YIFLDLDRAENT
+68 YIFQGLEKLEND
-80 STPASEW
+80 SARASEW

-93 AEYQRFM
+93 NEFEKFM
-100 SVLGQHERVEG
+100 TVMEQHERYEG
-111 LLPQNEKYM
+111 LLPQNEKYI
-120 RKLELMRPLGM
+120 RKLEFMRPLGM
-131 ELKTQFTVL
+131 KLKKQFTIL
-140 LNEVEKAVNFNYLYH
+140 KNEVEKAANFNNLYH
-155 AYVFREMPEY
+155 AYVFRQMPDY
-165 PNVHQNLFNEL
+165 PNVHQNLLNEL
-176 RALQPTIFSL
+176 RALQPTVFGL
-186 TEPRSRSFVRSSVYR
+186 TEAGSRFFVRGSRYH
-201 DLEIRLKPFGRKL
+201 DLDIRLKPFLQKL
-214 SLVAT
+214 SLVAA

-226 DHEKERTE
+226 EYERERTD

-240 RYVLIVTV
+240 RYVLIVA
-248 LLLLV
+248 LLSVLV
-253 GIGFFI
+253 GLALLI
-259 VFVGRSRARRKI
+259 VFAGRTRARQKVI
-271 AQLEH
+271 QLEN
-276 EINLE
+276 EVNLE
-281 IMNQLTVGMAF
+281 IMDQLTIGMAF
-292 YDDENKL
+292 YDHNHKL
-299 VRTNQAY
+299 VRANQAY
-306 RDLYQYPPELTEEGC
+306 RDLYQYPSELTEPGN
-321 ELEAVMRYDIAHA
+321 ELEAVIRYDVAHA
-334 MYGEI
+334 MYGDV
-339 DDVDA
+339 DDVDT
-344 FVDSR
+344 FVKSR
-349 LRAISSLSHTEK
+349 LYAISSLHHGAK
-361 PEVIDQFL
+361 PEVRDQLL
-369 PDGRIIEIQRRGL
+369 PDDRIIEIQMLGL

-391 TDVTEKRGAEEHE
+391 TDVTEKRRAQQQ
-404 REHWIES
+404 
-411 LLEQEERIEE
+411 QEERIEE

-475 LALAEW
+475 LTLAEW
-481 GVYGEGDPEGLVSD
+481 GVYGDGDPEGLVSD
-495 LIQSFSGSW
+495 LTQSFSGPW
-504 SEWRDDL
+504 TEWRDDL

-516 KVIDVRTHKLSSG
+516 KVIDVRTHKLSG
-529 ALAYIHTDVT
+529 GGLAYIHTDVT
-539 KERKAQRLIEV
+539 KERQAQRLIAI
-550 TDRVTGL
+550 TDKVTGL
-557 PTFEYFEQQLAKIL
+557 PTFEYLEQQFAEIL
-571 EDAKERSSEFYGI
+571 EDAKKNSSEFYGI
-584 RIKVDRFQAINEIYS
+584 RIKVDRFQAINEIYG
-599 IETGDRLLRQMAIR
+599 IETGDLLLRQIAIR
-613 LKEVVPNGALL
+613 LKDVIPDGAIL

-629 NEFFLAEACNKSQ
+629 NEFFLTEACNQSQ
-642 AAAERS
+642 VAAESS

-656 KESFPLELDHGE
+656 KDSFPLELDHGE
-668 TVEEM
+668 TIEEM

-690 LGELLTKSQLAL
+690 TGELLTKSQLAL
-702 QYAAQQGDS
+702 QYAAQQGNS

-727 VIRLEADLRVALEK
+727 TIRLEADLRVALEK
-741 DQFELHYQ
+741 DQFELYYQ
-749 PQVDLETGRLTGTE
+749 PQVDLETGRLTGIE

-771 GSGDGSDSHVVSPDD
+771 GSGDGSDSQVVSPDD

-814 WQEAGYPPVTMSVNI
+814 WQEEGYPPVTMSVNI

-844 EVLDETGLAAEWLE
+844 EVLGETGLAAEWLE

-977 FVEYLEEN
+977 FVEYLEED
-985 QNQHPNSA
+985 QKQLLASA
-993 PTESRKI
+993 PMEIRKT

-1011 SYLNSRLAEFRQVY
+1011 SYLNSRLAEFRQVH

-1062 QLSAT
+1062 QLTAT
-1067 WEVTPIWV
+1067 WEVKPIWV

-1151 DADQGFPAL
+1151 DVDQGFPAL
-1160 RNITIGLYTADES
+1160 RNITVGLYTADES

-1181 INDWLSESLARHR
+1181 INDWLSESLTRHR

>member
-1 LIENITEKD
+1 MAHIN
-10 LIDTFE
+10 
-16 SYRYFPNAAS
+16 P
-26 PYKVS
+26 
-31 GRDLMPHLNLFKQLT
+31 FKQLT
-46 NCPRRSIVVGF
+46 DWTRRSIAVGV
-57 LLCGLVVVPLG
+57 LLFGLVAAVVIYLYQDLG
-68 YIFLDLDRAENT
+68 KYERALP
-80 STPASEW
+80 PASEW
-87 NAERVF
+87 NAARVSAGFNQFMYVIQQHKGFNDLLDTLDGTVSVSILRQTALSARAQERTLDHHF
-93 AEYQRFM
+93 N
-100 SVLGQHERVEG
+100 
-111 LLPQNEKYM
+111 LL
-120 RKLELMRPLGM
+120 LSEL
-131 ELKTQFTVL
+131 V
-140 LNEVEKAVNFNYLYH
+140 KAIEFNRLYG
-155 AYVFREMPEY
+155 AYVYEELPDY
-165 PNVHQNLFNEL
+165 PDVHLSLLNEL
-176 RALQPTIFSL
+176 RALKSLILGLKKLGGRNETIYHDIN
-186 TEPRSRSFVRSSVYR
+186 VRLRPYT
-201 DLEIRLKPFGRKL
+201 RKL
-214 SLVAT
+214 SMLAAVST
-219 VASQRQL
+219 ERRQQQ
-226 DHEKERTE
+226 ETERTE
-234 RILKLS
+234 RIQELS
-240 RYVLIVTV
+240 RYVLIVTGLFV
-248 LLLLV
+248 LV
-253 GIGFFI
+253 GIGVSI
-259 VFVGRSRARRKI
+259 LFVSRTRAQRKLK
-271 AQLEH
+271 ALEY
-276 EINLE
+276 EMSLE
-281 IMNQLTVGMAF
+281 VMEQLTVGIAF
-292 YDDENKL
+292 YDRDYKL
-299 VRTNQAY
+299 VRSNQNY
-306 RDLYQYPPELTEEGC
+306 RDLYQFPEHLIRTGTP
-321 ELEAVMRYDIAHA
+321 LEAVIRHWVGLNI
-334 MYGEI
+334 YGEVKDI
-339 DDVDA
+339 DE
-344 FVDSR
+344 FVETR
-349 LRAISSLSHTEK
+349 LQANAAHTAMQQAYVVEHN
-361 PEVIDQFL
+361 L
-369 PDGRIIEIQRRGL
+369 PDGRIIELQGKGL
-382 STGGVWGIY
+382 TGGGAFGIY
-391 TDVTEKRGAEEHE
+391 TDISDRKRAEK
-404 REHWIES
+404 I
-411 LLEQEERIEE
+411 QVERIEE

-444 LKVVHNNSV
+444 LKVVHNNSA
-453 VSEMYGFPESITQ
+453 VSEMYGFPESMVQ

-475 LALAEW
+475 LTLAEW
-481 GVYGEGDPEGLVSD
+481 GVYGDGDPKAVVSD
-495 LIQSFSGSW
+495 LIKSFSGSW
-504 SEWRDDL
+504 TEWRDDL

-516 KVIDVRTHKLSSG
+516 KVIDVRTHKLSGG

-539 KERKAQRLIEV
+539 KERKAQRLIEI

-557 PTFEYFEQQLAKIL
+557 PTFEYLEQQLAEIL
-571 EDAKERSSEFYGI
+571 EDAKKRSSEFYGI
-584 RIKVDRFQAINEIYS
+584 RIRVDRFQVINEIYS
-599 IETGDRLLRQMAIR
+599 IETGDRLLRQLAIR
-613 LKEVVPNGALL
+613 LKDVMPDGAIL

-642 AAAERS
+642 AAAES
-648 VLILQDVM
+648 SLLILQDVM
-656 KESFPLELDHGE
+656 KDPFPLELDQGE
-668 TVEEM
+668 FVEGI

-719 ARRKVNRD
+719 ARRNVNRD
-727 VIRLEADLRVALEK
+727 AIRLEADLRTALEK
-741 DQFELHYQ
+741 DEFELHYQ

-1055 AHEANED
+1055 AHEANVD

-1086 AVPLI
+1086 PVPLI

-1151 DADQGFPAL
+1151 DTDQGFPAL

-1181 INDWLSESLARHR
+1181 INDWFSESLARHR

>member
-1 LIENITEKD
+1 MH
-10 LIDTFE
+10 
-16 SYRYFPNAAS
+16 
-26 PYKVS
+26 
-31 GRDLMPHLNLFKQLT
+31 LMPHINPFKQLPAGT
-46 NCPRRSIVVGF
+46 RLSIVVGF
-57 LLCGLVVVPLG
+57 LFCGLVVVSLV
-68 YIFLDLDRAENT
+68 YIFQGLEKLEND
-80 STPASEW
+80 SARASEW

-93 AEYQRFM
+93 NEFEKFM
-100 SVLGQHERVEG
+100 TVMEQHERYER
-111 LLPQNEKYM
+111 LLPQNGKYT

-131 ELKTQFTVL
+131 KLKKQFTIL
-140 LNEVEKAVNFNYLYH
+140 KNEVEKAANFNNLYH
-155 AYVFREMPEY
+155 AYVFRQMPDY
-165 PNVHQNLFNEL
+165 PNVHQNLLNEL
-176 RALQPTIFSL
+176 RALQPTVFGL
-186 TEPRSRSFVRSSVYR
+186 TEAGSRFFVRGSRYH
-201 DLEIRLKPFGRKL
+201 DLDIRLKPFLQKL
-214 SLVAT
+214 SLVAA

-226 DHEKERTE
+226 EYERERTD

-240 RYVLIVTV
+240 RYVLIVA
-248 LLLLV
+248 LLSVLV
-253 GIGFFI
+253 GLALLI
-259 VFVGRSRARRKI
+259 VFAGRTRARQKVI
-271 AQLEH
+271 QLEN
-276 EINLE
+276 EVNLE
-281 IMNQLTVGMAF
+281 IMDQLTIGMAF
-292 YDDENKL
+292 YDHNHKL
-299 VRTNQAY
+299 VRANQAY
-306 RDLYQYPPELTEEGC
+306 RDLYQYPSELTEPGN
-321 ELEAVMRYDIAHA
+321 ELEAVIRYDVAHA
-334 MYGEI
+334 MYGDV
-339 DDVDA
+339 DDVDT
-344 FVDSR
+344 FVKSR
-349 LRAISSLSHTEK
+349 LHAISSLHHGAK
-361 PEVIDQFL
+361 PEVRDQLL
-369 PDGRIIEIQRRGL
+369 PDDRIIEIQMLGL

-391 TDVTEKRGAEEHE
+391 TDVTEKRRAQQQ
-404 REHWIES
+404 
-411 LLEQEERIEE
+411 QEERIEE

-475 LALAEW
+475 LTLAEW
-481 GVYGEGDPEGLVSD
+481 GVYGDGDPEGLGSD
-495 LIQSFSGSW
+495 LTQSFSGPW
-504 SEWRDDL
+504 TEWRDDL

-516 KVIDVRTHKLSSG
+516 KVIDVRTHKLSG
-529 ALAYIHTDVT
+529 GGLAYIHTDVT
-539 KERKAQRLIEV
+539 KERQAQRLIAI
-550 TDRVTGL
+550 TDKVTGL
-557 PTFEYFEQQLAKIL
+557 PTFEYLEQQFAEIL
-571 EDAKERSSEFYGI
+571 EDAKKNSSEFYGI
-584 RIKVDRFQAINEIYS
+584 RIKVDRFQAINEIYG
-599 IETGDRLLRQMAIR
+599 IETGDLLLRQIAIR
-613 LKEVVPNGALL
+613 LKDVIPDGAIL

-629 NEFFLAEACNKSQ
+629 NEFFLTEACNQSQ
-642 AAAERS
+642 AAAESS

-656 KESFPLELDHGE
+656 KDSFPLELAHGE
-668 TVEEM
+668 TMEEM

-690 LGELLTKSQLAL
+690 TGELLTKSQLAL
-702 QYAAQQGDS
+702 QYAAQQGNS

-719 ARRKVNRD
+719 ARRKVSRD

-749 PQVDLETGRLTGTE
+749 PQVDLETGRLTGIE

-771 GSGDGSDSHVVSPDD
+771 GSGDGSDSQVVSPDD

-814 WQEAGYPPVTMSVNI
+814 WQEEGYPPVTMSVNI
-829 SVVEFRQQDL
+829 SIVEFRQQDL

-1011 SYLNSRLAEFRQVY
+1011 SYLNSRLAEFRQVH

-1067 WEVTPIWV
+1067 WEVKPIWV

-1151 DADQGFPAL
+1151 DTDQGFPAL
-1160 RNITIGLYTADES
+1160 RNVTIGLYTADES

-1181 INDWLSESLARHR
+1181 INDWLSESLARHL